1 MAVDLVTRLT
11 LKNQQ
16 FQNSLNQSKRQVKD
30 FKRSVSDIG
39 SIKNLQVTFGNLAKG
54 IDKGSLSVEDF
65 STSLVGLGTKA
76 GAVAAAVGAAAAVI
90 GVIVSKSVQ
99 ARREMESMEVSF
111 SVLTGSME
119 RAKSLIGQMKE
130 LGAASPLQ
138 TSDIAKAG
146 QTLMGFGVDVH
157 RVMPILRQLS
167 DISMGDSQRFQSLAL
182 AFAQMSAQ
190 GRLMGQDLNQM
201 VNAGF
206 NPLQIISEKT
216 GKSIG
221 QLKDEMSRGKISSQ
235 DIANAFA
242 AATQEGGKFY
252 GMTEKLGKS
261 LNGMFN
267 QQQDKLNQQWA
278 ELGERIAPA
287 VIGAMELISEAIE
300 VCFDLF
306 NKYVDVIQEF
316 NNSFKD
322 AIGVSYFEAI
332 GAVLKVVLKLLKG
345 VIAASALMMKSYIK
359 IGFFIVKVWVKGYTA
374 LYKVLGKVW
383 KAYAKLGAYISGALT
398 KYFGGLYR
406 AIKPVVDMLG
416 RMLGRA
422 YNSIDNALSP
432 NKKKVY
438 KTKSGRNLKEGE
450 VYSYQKTENGK
461 RYEYTKG
468 IKNGK
473 LVTID
478 KREISK
484 VNQLNNVLGDN
495 NKVLNKNKKS
505 IVDQKKIYNDTLE
518 DLKLQSNELEDIKT
532 NINLINKALNN
543 LPRTSVYRNNLEK
556 ILNQQLGKEQ
566 KIEIEYIYSEDWYE
580 KNISDLQ
587 DRLKK
592 INPDTNPEKYK
603 YTLNQIYILE
613 KELQNL
619 RQHLNKANIKD
630 LENKYKTA
638 QGYFYQNPTEN
649 NLINLGIARGEFIN
663 NKSFDLQNKKDYV
676 ENELNLLQTLYDKIL
691 DLQDEFN
698 SAEEEKSLEF
708 QNRLKNFFQN
718 DSALSSL
725 ITQKIK
731 SSKTSNKEKS
741 SLEKLLGPSSKTTKE
756 FTLRQFQ
763 TAIDFIDKLKETLI
777 KKLVN
782 YRREIEK
789 ITIRPYSRNSLNE
802 LNEQLYDIQNN
813 INNFGDALRFG
824 KNPFDIKFDLK
835 NLKAS
840 REQYQL
846 MYEVQRKMQLI
857 KLSTD
862 PQAGINFAQN
872 FGLSNET
879 YDQLMNLYTLMK
891 SNADIGVKMASAFGM
906 AGQAIGDLGN
916 AFQNSG
922 LSKAALVAAA
932 IGNILLGF
940 ATASAEAGK
949 KGMIYWIAATL
960 SGLAT
965 VASVI
970 GQLSSYST
978 GGIIEGN
985 STHGDQVLA
994 RVNAGE
1000 MILNP
1005 RQQSNLFDM
1014 LNNGVSGGS
1023 PSSVEFKIRGDVL
1036 YGVLHNFNKIHNKIR

>member
-16 FQNSLNQSKRQVKD
+16 FQNSLNQSKRQVRD
-30 FKRSVSDIG
+30 FKRSVSDTG

-65 STSLVGLGTKA
+65 STSLAGLGTKA
-76 GAVAAAVGAAAAVI
+76 GAVAAAVGAAAAVL
-90 GVIVSKSVQ
+90 GVIVGKSVQ
-99 ARREMESMEVSF
+99 ARREMESMEISF

-119 RAKSLIGQMKE
+119 KSKQLIGQMKA

-167 DISMGDSQRFQSLAL
+167 DISMGDSQRFQSLSL

-201 VNAGF
+201 INAGF

-221 QLKDEMSRGKISSQ
+221 QLKDEMSKGNISSQ

-278 ELGERIAPA
+278 ELGEKITPQ
-287 VIGAMELISEAIE
+287 VVSSMELVNEAIDD
-300 VCFDLF
+300 CFVVVNGLVDL
-306 NKYVDVIQEF
+306 VQEIDS
-316 NNSFKD
+316 SFKD
-322 AIGVSYFEAI
+322 MAGVSYFELL
-332 GAVLKVVLKLLKG
+332 GKSLKVVLKLLKG
-345 VIAASALMMKSYIK
+345 AFAVLGLVWRIIGK
-359 IGFFIVKVWVKGYTA
+359 IGVFVGGALVKYFGK
-374 LYKVLGKVW
+374 LYKV
-383 KAYAKLGAYISGALT
+383 
-398 KYFGGLYR
+398 
-406 AIKPVVDMLG
+406 IKPVVDLLGKMLG
-416 RMLGRA
+416 TA

-438 KTKSGRNLKEGE
+438 KTTSGRNLKEGE

-484 VNQLNNVLGDN
+484 VNQLNNVLDDN
-495 NKVLNKNKKS
+495 NKVLNRNKKS
-505 IVDQKKIYNDTLE
+505 IVDQKKIYNDTLQ

-566 KIEIEYIYSEDWYE
+566 KIEIEYMYSEDWYE

-603 YTLNQIYILE
+603 YTLNQIYTLE

-619 RQHLNKANIKD
+619 RQHINKANIKD
-630 LENKYKTA
+630 LEDKYIKA
-638 QGYFYQNPTEN
+638 KGYFYQNPTEN

-663 NKSFDLQNKKDYV
+663 NKSFDLQSKKEYV

-698 SAEEEKSLEF
+698 SAEEKKSLEF
-708 QNRLKNFFQN
+708 QNRLKNFFQY

-731 SSKTSNKEKS
+731 SAETSNKEKNA
-741 SLEKLLGPSSKTTKE
+741 LQKLLGLSFQTTKE
-756 FTLRQFQ
+756 DTSKQFQ
-763 TAIDFIDKLKETLI
+763 TAINFIDKLKETLI
-777 KKLVN
+777 KELVN
-782 YRREIEK
+782 YRKEIEK
-789 ITIRPYSRNSLNE
+789 VSIRPYSRNSLND
-802 LNEQLYDIQNN
+802 LNEQLQDTQDN

-824 KNPFDIKFDLK
+824 KNPFDIKFDLT
-835 NLKAS
+835 NLKAA

-846 MYEVQRKMQLI
+846 MYEIQRKMQLI

-940 ATASAEAGK
+940 ATASAQAGK

-1014 LNNGVSGGS
+1014 LNSGVSGGS

>member
-16 FQNSLNQSKRQVKD
+16 FQNSLNQSKRQVRD
-30 FKRSVSDIG
+30 FKRSVSDTG
-39 SIKNLQVTFGNLAKG
+39 SIKNLQVSFGNLAKG
-54 IDKGSLSVEDF
+54 IDKGSLSIDDF
-65 STSLVGLGTKA
+65 STSLAGLGTKA
-76 GAVAAAVGAAAAVI
+76 GAVAAAVGAAAAVL
-90 GVIVSKSVQ
+90 GVIVGKSVQ
-99 ARREMESMEVSF
+99 ARREMESMEISF

-119 RAKSLIGQMKE
+119 KSKQLIGQMKA

-167 DISMGDSQRFQSLAL
+167 DISMGDSQRFQSLSL

-221 QLKDEMSRGKISSQ
+221 QLKDEMSKGNISSQ

-278 ELGERIAPA
+278 ELGEKITPQ
-287 VIGAMELISEAIE
+287 VVSSMELVNEAIDD
-300 VCFDLF
+300 CFVVVNGLVDL
-306 NKYVDVIQEF
+306 VQEIDS
-316 NNSFKD
+316 SFKD
-322 AIGVSYFEAI
+322 MAGVSYFELL
-332 GAVLKVVLKLLKG
+332 GKSLKVVLKLLKG
-345 VIAASALMMKSYIK
+345 AFAVLGLVWRIIGK
-359 IGFFIVKVWVKGYTA
+359 IGVFVEGALVRYFGK
-374 LYKVLGKVW
+374 LYK
-383 KAYAKLGAYISGALT
+383 
-398 KYFGGLYR
+398 
-406 AIKPVVDMLG
+406 AIKPVVDLLGKMLG
-416 RMLGRA
+416 SA

-438 KTKSGRNLKEGE
+438 KTTSGRNLKEGE

-484 VNQLNNVLGDN
+484 ANQLNNVLSDN
-495 NKVLNKNKKS
+495 NKVLNRNKKS
-505 IVDQKKIYNDTLE
+505 IVDQKKIYNDTLQ

-566 KIEIEYIYSEDWYE
+566 KIEIDYMYSEDWYE

-603 YTLNQIYILE
+603 YTLNQIYTLE

-619 RQHLNKANIKD
+619 RQHINKANIKD
-630 LENKYKTA
+630 LEDKYIKA
-638 QGYFYQNPTEN
+638 KGYFYQNPTEN

-663 NKSFDLQNKKDYV
+663 NKSFDLQSKKEYV

-698 SAEEEKSLEF
+698 SAEQKKSLEF
-708 QNRLKNFFQN
+708 QNRLQNFFQY

-731 SSKTSNKEKS
+731 SAETSNKEKNA
-741 SLEKLLGPSSKTTKE
+741 LQKLLVTSFQTTKE
-756 FTLRQFQ
+756 DTSKQFQ
-763 TAIDFIDKLKETLI
+763 TAINFIDKLKETLI
-777 KKLVN
+777 KELVN
-782 YRREIEK
+782 YRKEIEK
-789 ITIRPYSRNSLNE
+789 VSIRPYSRNSLND
-802 LNEQLYDIQNN
+802 LNEQLQDTQNN

-824 KNPFDIKFDLK
+824 KNPFDIKFNLT
-835 NLKAS
+835 NLKAA

-846 MYEVQRKMQLI
+846 MYEIQRKMQLI

-940 ATASAEAGK
+940 ATASAQAGK

-1014 LNNGVSGGS
+1014 LNSGVSVDS

>member
-16 FQNSLNQSKRQVKD
+16 FQNSLNQSKRQVRD
-30 FKRSVSDIG
+30 FKRSVSDTG

-65 STSLVGLGTKA
+65 STSLAGLGTKA
-76 GAVAAAVGAAAAVI
+76 GAVAAAVGAAAAVL
-90 GVIVSKSVQ
+90 GVIVGKSVQ
-99 ARREMESMEVSF
+99 ARREMESMEISF

-119 RAKSLIGQMKE
+119 KSKQLIGQMKA

-167 DISMGDSQRFQSLAL
+167 DISMGDSQRFQSLSL

-201 VNAGF
+201 INAGF

-221 QLKDEMSRGKISSQ
+221 QLKDEMSKGNISSQ

-278 ELGERIAPA
+278 ELGEKITPQ
-287 VIGAMELISEAIE
+287 VVSSMELVNEAIDD
-300 VCFDLF
+300 CFVVVNGLVDL
-306 NKYVDVIQEF
+306 VQEIDS
-316 NNSFKD
+316 SFKD
-322 AIGVSYFEAI
+322 MAGVSYFELL
-332 GAVLKVVLKLLKG
+332 GKSLKVVLKLLKG
-345 VIAASALMMKSYIK
+345 AFAVLGLVWRIIGK
-359 IGFFIVKVWVKGYTA
+359 IGVFVGGALVKYFGK
-374 LYKVLGKVW
+374 LYKV
-383 KAYAKLGAYISGALT
+383 
-398 KYFGGLYR
+398 
-406 AIKPVVDMLG
+406 IKPVVDLLGKMLG
-416 RMLGRA
+416 TA

-438 KTKSGRNLKEGE
+438 KTTSGRNLKEGE

-484 VNQLNNVLGDN
+484 VNQLNNVLDDN
-495 NKVLNKNKKS
+495 NKVLNRNKKS
-505 IVDQKKIYNDTLE
+505 IVDQKKIYNDTLQ

-566 KIEIEYIYSEDWYE
+566 KIEIEYMYSEDWYE

-603 YTLNQIYILE
+603 YTLNQIYTLE

-619 RQHLNKANIKD
+619 RQHINKANIKD
-630 LENKYKTA
+630 LEDKYIKA
-638 QGYFYQNPTEN
+638 KGYFYQNPTEN

-663 NKSFDLQNKKDYV
+663 NKSFDLQSKKEYV

-698 SAEEEKSLEF
+698 SAEEKKSLEF
-708 QNRLKNFFQN
+708 QNRLKNFFQY

-731 SSKTSNKEKS
+731 SAETSNKEKNA
-741 SLEKLLGPSSKTTKE
+741 LQKLLGTSFKTTKE
-756 FTLRQFQ
+756 DTSKQFQ
-763 TAIDFIDKLKETLI
+763 TAINFIDKLKETLI
-777 KKLVN
+777 KELVN
-782 YRREIEK
+782 YRKEIEK
-789 ITIRPYSRNSLNE
+789 VSIRPYSRNSLND
-802 LNEQLYDIQNN
+802 LNEQLQDTQDN

-824 KNPFDIKFDLK
+824 KNPFDIKFDLT
-835 NLKAS
+835 NLKAA

-846 MYEVQRKMQLI
+846 MYEIQRKMQLI

-940 ATASAEAGK
+940 ATASAQAGK

-1014 LNNGVSGGS
+1014 LNSGVSGGS

>member
-16 FQNSLNQSKRQVKD
+16 FQNSLNQSKKQVKD
-30 FKRSVSDIG
+30 FKKSVSDTG
-39 SIKNLQVTFGNLAKG
+39 SIKNLQVSFGNLAKG

-76 GAVAAAVGAAAAVI
+76 GAVAAAAGAAAAVI

-99 ARREMESMEVSF
+99 ARREMESMEISF

-119 RAKSLIGQMKE
+119 KSKQLIGQMKE

-221 QLKDEMSRGKISSQ
+221 QLKDEMSKGNISSQ

-278 ELGERIAPA
+278 ELGEKITPQVASS
-287 VIGAMELISEAIE
+287 MELVNEAIDD
-300 VCFDLF
+300 CFVVVNGLVDL
-306 NKYVDVIQEF
+306 VQEIDS
-316 NNSFKD
+316 SFKD
-322 AIGVSYFEAI
+322 MAGVSYFELL
-332 GAVLKVVLKLLKG
+332 GKSLKVVLKLLKG
-345 VIAASALMMKSYIK
+345 AFAVLGLVWRIIGK
-359 IGFFIVKVWVKGYTA
+359 IGVFVGGALIRYFGK
-374 LYKVLGKVW
+374 LYKV
-383 KAYAKLGAYISGALT
+383 
-398 KYFGGLYR
+398 
-406 AIKPVVDMLG
+406 IKPVIDLLGKMLG
-416 RMLGRA
+416 SA

-438 KTKSGRNLKEGE
+438 KTTSGRNLKEGE

-484 VNQLNNVLGDN
+484 ANQLNNVLNDN
-495 NKVLNKNKKS
+495 NKVLNRNKKS
-505 IVDQKKIYNDTLE
+505 IVDQKKIYNDTLQ

-566 KIEIEYIYSEDWYE
+566 KIEIEYMFSEDWYE

-592 INPDTNPEKYK
+592 INPDTSPEKYK
-603 YTLNQIYILE
+603 YTLNQIYTLE
-613 KELQNL
+613 KKLQNL
-619 RQHLNKANIKD
+619 RQHLNKDNIKD
-630 LENKYKTA
+630 LENKYKEA
-638 QGYFYQNPTEN
+638 QKSYYQNTTEN

-663 NKSFDLQNKKDYV
+663 KKSFDLQIKKEYV

-698 SAEEEKSLEF
+698 SAEEKKSLEF
-708 QNRLKNFFQN
+708 QSRLTNFFYN
-718 DSALSSL
+718 DQALSAL

-731 SSKTSNKEKS
+731 SAETSKKEKDA
-741 SLEKLLGPSSKTTKE
+741 LQNLLTIPFQTTKE
-756 FTLRQFQ
+756 DALKQFQ
-763 TAIDFIDKLKETLI
+763 TAIYFLDKLKETLI
-777 KKLVN
+777 KKLVS
-782 YRREIEK
+782 YRGEIKEV
-789 ITIRPYSRNSLNE
+789 IIRPYSRNSLNE
-802 LNEQLYDIQNN
+802 LNEQLQETQDN

-835 NLKAS
+835 NLNAA

-940 ATASAEAGK
+940 ATASAQAGK

-985 STHGDQVLA
+985 STHGDQILA

-1014 LNNGVSGGS
+1014 LNSGVSGGS

-1036 YGVLHNFNKIHNKIR
+1036 YGVLHNFNKIHNKFR

>member
-30 FKRSVSDIG
+30 FKRSVSDTG

-65 STSLVGLGTKA
+65 STSLAGLGTKA
-76 GAVAAAVGAAAAVI
+76 GAVAAAVGAAAAVL
-90 GVIVSKSVQ
+90 GVIVGKSVQ
-99 ARREMESMEVSF
+99 ARREMESMEISF

-119 RAKSLIGQMKE
+119 KSKQLIGQMKA

-167 DISMGDSQRFQSLAL
+167 DISMGDSQRFQSLSL

-201 VNAGF
+201 INAGF

-221 QLKDEMSRGKISSQ
+221 RLKDEMSKGNISSQ

-278 ELGERIAPA
+278 ELGEKIIPQ
-287 VIGAMELISEAIE
+287 VVSSMELVNEAIDD
-300 VCFDLF
+300 CFVVVNGLVDL
-306 NKYVDVIQEF
+306 VQEIDS
-316 NNSFKD
+316 SFKD
-322 AIGVSYFEAI
+322 MAGVSYFELL
-332 GAVLKVVLKLLKG
+332 GKSLKVVLKLLKG
-345 VIAASALMMKSYIK
+345 AFAVLGLVWRIIGK
-359 IGFFIVKVWVKGYTA
+359 IGAFVGGALVRYFGK
-374 LYKVLGKVW
+374 LYKV
-383 KAYAKLGAYISGALT
+383 
-398 KYFGGLYR
+398 
-406 AIKPVVDMLG
+406 IKPVVDLLGKMLDT
-416 RMLGRA
+416 A
-422 YNSIDNALSP
+422 YNSVDNALSP

-438 KTKSGRNLKEGE
+438 KTTSGRNLKEGE

-484 VNQLNNVLGDN
+484 VNQLNNVLDDN
-495 NKVLNKNKKS
+495 YKVLNRNKKS
-505 IVDQKKIYNDTLE
+505 IVDQKKIYNDTLQ

-566 KIEIEYIYSEDWYE
+566 KIEIEYMYSEDWYE

-592 INPDTNPEKYK
+592 INPDTNPEDYN
-603 YTLNQIYILE
+603 YINNQIRQLTREYQKLLYSQNEGDINKLY
-613 KELQNL
+613 KELN
-619 RQHLNKANIKD
+619 NAGIK
-630 LENKYKTA
+630 
-638 QGYFYQNPTEN
+638 YFNNPTEYNLKELGEKRREYINKALPDLQDKKEYAESELNVWQNLYSNILKLYDEFYSFKGN
-649 NLINLGIARGEFIN
+649 NYAEFIN
-663 NKSFDLQNKKDYV
+663 KIREIFDNQFNLKKFIDENFKSPDLTDEQRQMFANIIG
-676 ENELNLLQTLYDKIL
+676 ENI
-691 DLQDEFN
+691 
-698 SAEEEKSLEF
+698 
-708 QNRLKNFFQN
+708 
-718 DSALSSL
+718 LSS
-725 ITQKIK
+725 
-731 SSKTSNKEKS
+731 KEY
-741 SLEKLLGPSSKTTKE
+741 
-756 FTLRQFQ
+756 TLKQFQ
-763 TAIDFIDKLKETLI
+763 TIFAFIDKNKKTLI
-777 KKLVN
+777 KKLAN
-782 YRREIEK
+782 LRERIDNLTE
-789 ITIRPYSRNSLNE
+789 RPYSKNSLNDFSA
-802 LNEQLYDIQNN
+802 QLESTQNN
-813 INNFGDALRFG
+813 INNFSDALRFG
-824 KNPFDIKFDLK
+824 KNPFDIKFNLK
-835 NLKAS
+835 NLKAT

-846 MYEVQRKMQLI
+846 MYEIQRKMQLI

-879 YDQLMNLYTLMK
+879 YEQLMNLYTLMK

-940 ATASAEAGK
+940 ATASAQAGK

-1014 LNNGVSGGS
+1014 LNSGVSGDS

>member
-30 FKRSVSDIG
+30 FKKSVSDTG

-54 IDKGSLSVEDF
+54 IDKGSLSIDDF
-65 STSLVGLGTKA
+65 STSLAGLGTKA
-76 GAVAAAVGAAAAVI
+76 GAVAAAVGAAAAVL
-90 GVIVSKSVQ
+90 GVIVGKSVQ
-99 ARREMESMEVSF
+99 ARREMESMEISF

-119 RAKSLIGQMKE
+119 KSKQLIGQMKA
-130 LGAASPLQ
+130 LGAVSPLQ

-146 QTLMGFGVDVH
+146 QTLMGFGIDVNK
-157 RVMPILRQLS
+157 VMPILKQLS
-167 DISMGDSQRFQSLAL
+167 DISMGDSQRFQSLSL

-221 QLKDEMSRGKISSQ
+221 QLKDEMSKGNISSQ

-278 ELGERIAPA
+278 ELGEKITPQ
-287 VIGAMELISEAIE
+287 VVSSMELVNEAIDD
-300 VCFDLF
+300 CFVVVNGLVDL
-306 NKYVDVIQEF
+306 VQEIDS
-316 NNSFKD
+316 SFKD
-322 AIGVSYFEAI
+322 MAGVSYFELL
-332 GAVLKVVLKLLKG
+332 GKSLKVVLNLLKG
-345 VIAASALMMKSYIK
+345 AFAVLGLVWRIIGK
-359 IGFFIVKVWVKGYTA
+359 IGAFVGGALVRYFGK
-374 LYKVLGKVW
+374 LYKV
-383 KAYAKLGAYISGALT
+383 
-398 KYFGGLYR
+398 
-406 AIKPVVDMLG
+406 IKPVVDLLGKMLG
-416 RMLGRA
+416 TA

-438 KTKSGRNLKEGE
+438 KTTSGRNLKEGE

-484 VNQLNNVLGDN
+484 ANQLNNVLDDN
-495 NKVLNKNKKS
+495 YKVLNRNKKS
-505 IVDQKKIYNDTLE
+505 IVDQKKIYNDTLQ

-566 KIEIEYIYSEDWYE
+566 KIEIEYMYSEDWYE

-603 YTLNQIYILE
+603 YTLNQIYTLE

-619 RQHLNKANIKD
+619 RQNIDKANIKD
-630 LENKYKTA
+630 LEDKYIQAK
-638 QGYFYQNPTEN
+638 GYFYQNPTEN
-649 NLINLGIARGEFIN
+649 NLINLGIARGQFIN
-663 NKSFDLQNKKDYV
+663 NKSFYLQSKKEYV

-698 SAEEEKSLEF
+698 SAEQKKSLEF
-708 QNRLKNFFQN
+708 QNRLKNFFQY

-731 SSKTSNKEKS
+731 SAETSNKEKNA
-741 SLEKLLGPSSKTTKE
+741 LQKLLGPSFKTTKE
-756 FTLRQFQ
+756 DTSKQFQ
-763 TAIDFIDKLKETLI
+763 TAINFIDKLKETLI
-777 KKLVN
+777 KELVN
-782 YRREIEK
+782 YRKEIEK
-789 ITIRPYSRNSLNE
+789 VSIRPYSMNSLND
-802 LNEQLYDIQNN
+802 LNEQLQDTQNN

-824 KNPFDIKFDLK
+824 KNPFDIKFDLT
-835 NLKAS
+835 NLKAA

-846 MYEVQRKMQLI
+846 MYEIQRKMQLI

-906 AGQAIGDLGN
+906 AGQAIGDLGS

-1014 LNNGVSGGS
+1014 LNSGVSGGS
-1023 PSSVEFKIRGDVL
+1023 PSFVEFKIRGDVL
-1036 YGVLHNFNKIHNKIR
+1036 YGVLNNFNKIHNKIR

>member
-30 FKRSVSDIG
+30 FKKSVSDTG

-65 STSLVGLGTKA
+65 STSLAGLGTKA
-76 GAVAAAVGAAAAVI
+76 GAVAAAVGAAAAVL

-99 ARREMESMEVSF
+99 ARREMESMEISF

-119 RAKSLIGQMKE
+119 RAKSLIGQMKA

-157 RVMPILRQLS
+157 RVMPILKQLS

-221 QLKDEMSRGKISSQ
+221 QLKDEMSKGNISSQ

-278 ELGERIAPA
+278 ELGEKITPQ
-287 VIGAMELISEAIE
+287 VVSSMELVNEAIDD
-300 VCFDLF
+300 CFVVVNGLVDL
-306 NKYVDVIQEF
+306 VQEIDS
-316 NNSFKD
+316 SFKD
-322 AIGVSYFEAI
+322 MAGVSYFELL
-332 GAVLKVVLKLLKG
+332 GKSLKVVLKLLKG
-345 VIAASALMMKSYIK
+345 AFTVLGLVWRIIGK
-359 IGFFIVKVWVKGYTA
+359 IGVFVGGALVRYFGK
-374 LYKVLGKVW
+374 LYKV
-383 KAYAKLGAYISGALT
+383 
-398 KYFGGLYR
+398 
-406 AIKPVVDMLG
+406 IKPVVDLLGKMLG
-416 RMLGRA
+416 SA

-438 KTKSGRNLKEGE
+438 KTTSGRNLKEGE

-495 NKVLNKNKKS
+495 NKVLNRNKKS

-566 KIEIEYIYSEDWYE
+566 KIEIEYMFSEDWYE

-592 INPDTNPEKYK
+592 INPDTNPEDYNYIK
-603 YTLNQIYILE
+603 NQIKQLIREYQKLLYSQNEGDINELY
-613 KELQNL
+613 KELN
-619 RQHLNKANIKD
+619 NAGV
-630 LENKYKTA
+630 KY
-638 QGYFYQNPTEN
+638 FRNPTEDNLKELGEKRREYINKALPDLQDKKEYAESELNVWQNLYSNILKLYEEFYSFEGN
-649 NLINLGIARGEFIN
+649 NYAEFIN
-663 NKSFDLQNKKDYV
+663 KIREIFNTQFNLKKFIE
-676 ENELNLLQTLYDKIL
+676 EN
-691 DLQDEFN
+691 F
-698 SAEEEKSLEF
+698 
-708 QNRLKNFFQN
+708 
-718 DSALSSL
+718 
-725 ITQKIK
+725 K
-731 SSKTSNKEKS
+731 SSDLTDEQKKLFS
-741 SLEKLLGPSSKTTKE
+741 KLLGENISSSKE
-756 FTLRQFQ
+756 YALQQFQ
-763 TAIDFIDKLKETLI
+763 AIFAFIDKNKKTLI

-782 YRREIEK
+782 LRERIDNL
-789 ITIRPYSRNSLNE
+789 TGRPYSKNSLNDFSA
-802 LNEQLYDIQNN
+802 QLENIQNN

-824 KNPFDIKFDLK
+824 KNPFDIKFNLT
-835 NLKAS
+835 NLKAA

-846 MYEVQRKMQLI
+846 MYEIQRKMQLI

-906 AGQAIGDLGN
+906 AGQAIGDLGS

-1014 LNNGVSGGS
+1014 LNNGVSGDS
-1023 PSSVEFKIRGDVL
+1023 PSFVEFKIRGDVL

>member
-16 FQNSLNQSKRQVKD
+16 FQNSLNQSKRQVRD
-30 FKRSVSDIG
+30 FKKSVSDTG

-65 STSLVGLGTKA
+65 STSLAGLGTKA
-76 GAVAAAVGAAAAVI
+76 GAVAAAVGAAAAVL
-90 GVIVSKSVQ
+90 GVIVGKSVQ
-99 ARREMESMEVSF
+99 ARREMESMEISF

-119 RAKSLIGQMKE
+119 KSKQLIGQMKA

-201 VNAGF
+201 INAGF

-221 QLKDEMSRGKISSQ
+221 QLKDEMSKGNISSQ

-278 ELGERIAPA
+278 ELGEKITPQ
-287 VIGAMELISEAIE
+287 VVSSMELVNEAIDD
-300 VCFDLF
+300 CFVVVNGLVDL
-306 NKYVDVIQEF
+306 VQEIDS
-316 NNSFKD
+316 SFKD
-322 AIGVSYFEAI
+322 MAGVSYFELL
-332 GAVLKVVLKLLKG
+332 GKSLKVVLNLLKG
-345 VIAASALMMKSYIK
+345 AFAVLGLVWRIIGK
-359 IGFFIVKVWVKGYTA
+359 IGAFVGGALVRYFGK
-374 LYKVLGKVW
+374 LYKV
-383 KAYAKLGAYISGALT
+383 
-398 KYFGGLYR
+398 
-406 AIKPVVDMLG
+406 IKPVVDLLGKMLG
-416 RMLGRA
+416 SA

-438 KTKSGRNLKEGE
+438 KTTSGRNLKEGE

-484 VNQLNNVLGDN
+484 VNQLNNVLDDN
-495 NKVLNKNKKS
+495 YKVLNRNKKS
-505 IVDQKKIYNDTLE
+505 IVDQKKIYNDTLQ

-566 KIEIEYIYSEDWYE
+566 KIEIDYMYSEDWYE

-603 YTLNQIYILE
+603 YTLNQIYTLE

-619 RQHLNKANIKD
+619 RQHINKANIKD
-630 LENKYKTA
+630 LEDKYIKA
-638 QGYFYQNPTEN
+638 KGYFYQNPTEN

-663 NKSFDLQNKKDYV
+663 NKSFDLQSKKEYV

-698 SAEEEKSLEF
+698 SAEEKKSLEF
-708 QNRLKNFFQN
+708 QNRLKNFFQY

-731 SSKTSNKEKS
+731 SAETSNKEKNA
-741 SLEKLLGPSSKTTKE
+741 LQKLLGPSFQTTKE
-756 FTLRQFQ
+756 DTSKQFQ
-763 TAIDFIDKLKETLI
+763 TAINFIDKLKETLI
-777 KKLVN
+777 KELVN
-782 YRREIEK
+782 YRKEIEK
-789 ITIRPYSRNSLNE
+789 VSIRPYSRNSLND
-802 LNEQLYDIQNN
+802 LNEQLQDTQNN

-824 KNPFDIKFDLK
+824 KNPFDIKFDLT
-835 NLKAS
+835 NLKAA

-879 YDQLMNLYTLMK
+879 YEQLMNLYTLMK

-940 ATASAEAGK
+940 ATASAQAGK

-1014 LNNGVSGGS
+1014 LNSGVSGGS

>member
-30 FKRSVSDIG
+30 FKKSVSDTG

-54 IDKGSLSVEDF
+54 IDKGNLSIEDF
-65 STSLVGLGTKA
+65 STSLAGLGTKA
-76 GAVAAAVGAAAAVI
+76 GAVAAAVGAAAAVL

-99 ARREMESMEVSF
+99 ARREMESMEISF

-119 RAKSLIGQMKE
+119 KSKQLIGQMKA

-146 QTLMGFGVDVH
+146 QTLIGFGVDVH

-167 DISMGDSQRFQSLAL
+167 DISMGDSQRFQSLSL

-221 QLKDEMSRGKISSQ
+221 QLKDEMSKGNISSQ
-235 DIANAFA
+235 DVANAFA
-242 AATQEGGKFY
+242 AATEEGGKFY

-278 ELGERIAPA
+278 ELGEKITPQ
-287 VIGAMELISEAIE
+287 VVSSMELVNEAIDD
-300 VCFDLF
+300 CFVVVNGLVDL
-306 NKYVDVIQEF
+306 VQEIDS
-316 NNSFKD
+316 SFKD
-322 AIGVSYFEAI
+322 MAGVSYFELL
-332 GAVLKVVLKLLKG
+332 GKSLKVVLKLLKG
-345 VIAASALMMKSYIK
+345 AFAVLGLVWRIIGK
-359 IGFFIVKVWVKGYTA
+359 IGAFVG
-374 LYKVLGKVW
+374 
-383 KAYAKLGAYISGALT
+383 GALVR
-398 KYFGGLYR
+398 YFGKLYSV
-406 AIKPVVDMLG
+406 IKPVVDLLG
-416 RMLGRA
+416 KILGSA

-438 KTKSGRNLKEGE
+438 KTTSGRNLKEGE

-484 VNQLNNVLGDN
+484 ANQLNNVLGDN
-495 NKVLNKNKKS
+495 NKVLNRNKKS
-505 IVDQKKIYNDTLE
+505 IVDQKKIYNDTLQ

-556 ILNQQLGKEQ
+556 ILNQQLGKKQ
-566 KIEIEYIYSEDWYE
+566 KIEIEYMYSEDWYE

-603 YTLNQIYILE
+603 YTLNQIYTLE

-619 RQHLNKANIKD
+619 RQHINKANIKD
-630 LENKYKTA
+630 LEDKYIKA
-638 QGYFYQNPTEN
+638 KGYFYQNPTEN
-649 NLINLGIARGEFIN
+649 NLINLGIARGKFVN
-663 NKSFDLQNKKDYV
+663 TKSFDLQSKKEYV

-708 QNRLKNFFQN
+708 LNRLKNFFQN

-725 ITQKIK
+725 IVQKMK
-731 SSKTSNKEKS
+731 STKIPNTEKS
-741 SLEKLLGPSSKTTKE
+741 DLQNLLGPSLKTTTEQTSK
-756 FTLRQFQ
+756 QFQ

-777 KKLVN
+777 KELVN
-782 YRREIEK
+782 YRRDIKK
-789 ITIRPYSRNSLNE
+789 IKIHPYSRNSLND
-802 LNEQLYDIQNN
+802 LDEQLQDTQNN

-835 NLKAS
+835 NLKAA

-846 MYEVQRKMQLI
+846 MYEIQRKMQLI

-862 PQAGINFAQN
+862 PQAGFAQN

-879 YDQLMNLYTLMK
+879 YEQLMNLYTLMK

-906 AGQAIGDLGN
+906 AGQAIGGLGN

>member
-16 FQNSLNQSKRQVKD
+16 FQNSLNQSKRQIKD
-30 FKRSVSDIG
+30 FKRSVSDTG

-65 STSLVGLGTKA
+65 SSSLVGLSTKT
-76 GAVAAAVGAAAAVI
+76 GAVAAAVGAAAAVL
-90 GVIVSKSVQ
+90 GVIVGKSVQ
-99 ARREMESMEVSF
+99 ARREMESMEISF

-119 RAKSLIGQMKE
+119 KSKQLIGQMKA

-146 QTLMGFGVDVH
+146 QTLMGFGVDVN
-157 RVMPILRQLS
+157 RVMPILKQLS
-167 DISMGDSQRFQSLAL
+167 DISMGDSQRFQSLSL

-201 VNAGF
+201 INAGF

-221 QLKDEMSRGKISSQ
+221 QLKDEMSKGNISSQ

-242 AATQEGGKFY
+242 AATEEGGKFY

-278 ELGERIAPA
+278 ELGEKITPQ
-287 VIGAMELISEAIE
+287 VVSSMELVNEAIDD
-300 VCFDLF
+300 CFVVVNGLVDL
-306 NKYVDVIQEF
+306 VQEIDS
-316 NNSFKD
+316 SFKD
-322 AIGVSYFEAI
+322 MSGVSYFELL
-332 GAVLKVVLKLLKG
+332 GKSLKVVLKLLKG
-345 VIAASALMMKSYIK
+345 AFAVLGLVWRIIGK
-359 IGFFIVKVWVKGYTA
+359 IGVFVGGALVRYFGK
-374 LYKVLGKVW
+374 LYKV
-383 KAYAKLGAYISGALT
+383 
-398 KYFGGLYR
+398 
-406 AIKPVVDMLG
+406 IKPVVDLLGKMLG
-416 RMLGRA
+416 SA

-438 KTKSGRNLKEGE
+438 KTTSGRNLKEGE
-450 VYSYQKTENGK
+450 VYSYQRTENGK

-484 VNQLNNVLGDN
+484 ANQLNKVLDDN
-495 NKVLNKNKKS
+495 NKVLNRNKKS
-505 IVDQKKIYNDTLE
+505 IVDQKKIYNDTLQ

-566 KIEIEYIYSEDWYE
+566 KIEIEYMFSEDWYE

-592 INPDTNPEKYK
+592 INPDINPEKYK
-603 YTLNQIYILE
+603 YTLNQIYTLE

-630 LENKYKTA
+630 LEGKYKKA
-638 QGYFYQNPTEN
+638 QGSFYQNPTEN

-741 SLEKLLGPSSKTTKE
+741 SLEKLLGPSSQTTKE
-756 FTLRQFQ
+756 FTSRQFQ
-763 TAIDFIDKLKETLI
+763 TAINFIDKLKETLI

-782 YRREIEK
+782 YRGEIEK
-789 ITIRPYSRNSLNE
+789 ITIRPYSRNSLND
-802 LNEQLYDIQNN
+802 LNEQLQDTQNN

-824 KNPFDIKFDLK
+824 KNPFEIKFDLK
-835 NLKAS
+835 NLKAA

-846 MYEVQRKMQLI
+846 MYEIQRKMQLI

-879 YDQLMNLYTLMK
+879 YEQLMNLYTLMK

-940 ATASAEAGK
+940 ATASASAGK

>member
-30 FKRSVSDIG
+30 FKKSVSDTG

-54 IDKGSLSVEDF
+54 IDKGSLSIDDF
-65 STSLVGLGTKA
+65 STSLAGLGTKA
-76 GAVAAAVGAAAAVI
+76 GAVAAAVGAAAAVL
-90 GVIVSKSVQ
+90 GVIVGKSVQ
-99 ARREMESMEVSF
+99 ARREMESMEISF

-119 RAKSLIGQMKE
+119 KSKQLIGQMKA
-130 LGAASPLQ
+130 LGAVSPLQ

-146 QTLMGFGVDVH
+146 QTLMGFGIDVNK
-157 RVMPILRQLS
+157 VMPILKQLS
-167 DISMGDSQRFQSLAL
+167 DISMGDSQRFQSLSL

-221 QLKDEMSRGKISSQ
+221 QLKDEMSKGNISSQ

-278 ELGERIAPA
+278 ELGEKITPQ
-287 VIGAMELISEAIE
+287 VVSSMELVNEAIDD
-300 VCFDLF
+300 CFVVVNGLVDL
-306 NKYVDVIQEF
+306 VQEIDS
-316 NNSFKD
+316 SFKD
-322 AIGVSYFEAI
+322 MAGVSYFELL
-332 GAVLKVVLKLLKG
+332 GKSLKVVLNLLKG
-345 VIAASALMMKSYIK
+345 AFAVLGLVWRIIGK
-359 IGFFIVKVWVKGYTA
+359 IGAFVGGALVRYFGK
-374 LYKVLGKVW
+374 LYKV
-383 KAYAKLGAYISGALT
+383 
-398 KYFGGLYR
+398 
-406 AIKPVVDMLG
+406 IKPVVDLLGKMLG
-416 RMLGRA
+416 SA

-438 KTKSGRNLKEGE
+438 KTTSGRNLKEGE

-484 VNQLNNVLGDN
+484 ANQLNNVLDDN
-495 NKVLNKNKKS
+495 YKVLNRNKKS
-505 IVDQKKIYNDTLE
+505 IVDQKKIYNDTLQ

-566 KIEIEYIYSEDWYE
+566 KIEIEYMYSEDWYE

-603 YTLNQIYILE
+603 YTLNQIYTLE

-619 RQHLNKANIKD
+619 RQNIDKANIKD
-630 LENKYKTA
+630 LEDKYIQAK
-638 QGYFYQNPTEN
+638 GYFYQNPTEN
-649 NLINLGIARGEFIN
+649 NLINLGIARGQFIN
-663 NKSFDLQNKKDYV
+663 NKSFYLQSKKEYV

-698 SAEEEKSLEF
+698 SAEQKKSLEF
-708 QNRLKNFFQN
+708 QNRLKNFFQY

-731 SSKTSNKEKS
+731 SAETSNKEKNA
-741 SLEKLLGPSSKTTKE
+741 LQKLLGPSFKTTKE
-756 FTLRQFQ
+756 DTSKQFQ
-763 TAIDFIDKLKETLI
+763 TAINFIDKLKETLI
-777 KKLVN
+777 KELVN
-782 YRREIEK
+782 YRKEIEK
-789 ITIRPYSRNSLNE
+789 VSIRPYSMNSLND
-802 LNEQLYDIQNN
+802 LNEQLQDTQNN

-824 KNPFDIKFDLK
+824 KNPFDIKFDLT
-835 NLKAS
+835 NLKAA

-846 MYEVQRKMQLI
+846 MYEIQRKMQLI

-906 AGQAIGDLGN
+906 AGQAIGDLGS

-1014 LNNGVSGGS
+1014 LNSGVSGGS
-1023 PSSVEFKIRGDVL
+1023 PSFVEFKIRGDVL
-1036 YGVLHNFNKIHNKIR
+1036 YGVLNNFNKIHNKIR

>member
-16 FQNSLNQSKRQVKD
+16 FQNSLNQSKKQVRD
-30 FKRSVSDIG
+30 FKRSVSDTG
-39 SIKNLQVTFGNLAKG
+39 SIKNLQVSFNNLAKG
-54 IDKGSLSVEDF
+54 IDKGSISVSDF
-65 STSLVGLGTKA
+65 SGSLVGLSTKA
-76 GAVAAAVGAAAAVI
+76 GAVAAAVGAVTAVI
-90 GVIVSKSVQ
+90 GVVVSKAVQ
-99 ARREMESMEVSF
+99 ARREMESMEISF
-111 SVLTGSME
+111 SVLTGSM
-119 RAKSLIGQMKE
+119 AKSKQLVGQMKA
-130 LGAASPLQ
+130 LGAISPLQ
-138 TSDIAKAG
+138 TKDIAKAG
-146 QTLMGFGVDVH
+146 QTLMGFGVDVSK
-157 RVMPILRQLS
+157 VMPILKQLS
-167 DISMGDSQRFQSLAL
+167 DISMGDSQRFQSLSL
-182 AFAQMSAQ
+182 AFAQMSASE
-190 GRLMGQDLNQM
+190 RLMGQDLNQM
-201 VNAGF
+201 INAGF

-221 QLKDEMSRGKISSQ
+221 QLKDEMSKGKISSSDVAQ
-235 DIANAFA
+235 AFA
-242 AATQEGGKFY
+242 EATQEGGKFY

-278 ELGERIAPA
+278 ELGEKITPQ
-287 VIGAMELISEAIE
+287 VVSSMELVNEAIDD
-300 VCFDLF
+300 CFVVVNGLVDL
-306 NKYVDVIQEF
+306 VQEIDS
-316 NNSFKD
+316 SFKD
-322 AIGVSYFEAI
+322 MAGVSYFDLL
-332 GAVLKVVLKLLKG
+332 GKSLKVVLKLLKG
-345 VIAASALMMKSYIK
+345 VFAVLGLVWRIIGK
-359 IGFFIVKVWVKGYTA
+359 IGVFVG
-374 LYKVLGKVW
+374 
-383 KAYAKLGAYISGALT
+383 GALVR
-398 KYFGGLYR
+398 YFGKLYNV
-406 AIKPVVDMLG
+406 IKPVVDLIGKMLG
-416 RMLGRA
+416 SA
-422 YNSIDNALSP
+422 YNSIDNAISS
-432 NKKKVY
+432 NKNNKVY
-438 KTKSGRNLKEGE
+438 KTSSGRNLKEGE
-450 VYSYQKTENGK
+450 TYSYQRTENGK

-484 VNQLNNVLGDN
+484 ANQLNSVLNDN

-505 IVDQKKIYNDTLE
+505 IVDQKKIYNDTLR

-566 KIEIEYIYSEDWYE
+566 KIEIDYMYSEGWYE

-592 INPDTNPEKYK
+592 INPDTNPENYNYIK
-603 YTLNQIYILE
+603 NQIKQLLREYQKILYSQNE
-613 KELQNL
+613 GDINELY
-619 RQHLNKANIKD
+619 KD
-630 LENKYKTA
+630 LNSAGVKY
-638 QGYFYQNPTEN
+638 FNNPTEE
-649 NLINLGIARGEFIN
+649 NLKQLGEKRREYINKALP
-663 NKSFDLQNKKDYV
+663 DLQDKKDYA
-676 ENELNLLQTLYDKIL
+676 ESELNIWQNLYSNILKLYDEFYSFEGNNYADFINRIRGIL
-691 DLQDEFN
+691 NTQFN
-698 SAEEEKSLEF
+698 LKKFIEE
-708 QNRLKNFFQN
+708 NF
-718 DSALSSL
+718 
-725 ITQKIK
+725 K
-731 SSKTSNKEKS
+731 SSDLTDEQRRLFSNLIGENIS
-741 SLEKLLGPSSKTTKE
+741 SSKE
-756 FTLRQFQ
+756 YALQQFQ
-763 TAIDFIDKLKETLI
+763 TVFAFIDKNKKTLI
-777 KKLVN
+777 KKLVDL
-782 YRREIEK
+782 RERIDNL
-789 ITIRPYSRNSLNE
+789 IGRPYSKNSLNDFST
-802 LNEQLYDIQNN
+802 QLEAVQNN
-813 INNFGDALRFG
+813 INNFGDGLRFG
-824 KNPFDIKFDLK
+824 KNPFDIKFNLT
-835 NLKAS
+835 NLKAA
-840 REQYQL
+840 RKQYQL
-846 MYEVQRKMQLI
+846 MYEIQRKMQLV

-940 ATASAEAGK
+940 ATASASAGK

-1005 RQQSNLFDM
+1005 RQQSNLFNM
-1014 LNNGVSGGS
+1014 LDNGISGGK
-1023 PSSVEFKIRGDVL
+1023 SSTVEFKIKGDVL
-1036 YGVLHNFNKIHNKIR
+1036 YGVLNNFNKINNKIR

>member
-30 FKRSVSDIG
+30 FKRSVSDTG

-65 STSLVGLGTKA
+65 STSLAGLGTKA
-76 GAVAAAVGAAAAVI
+76 GAVAAAVGAAAAVL
-90 GVIVSKSVQ
+90 GVIVGKSVQ
-99 ARREMESMEVSF
+99 ARREMESMEISF
-111 SVLTGSME
+111 SVLTGSMG
-119 RAKSLIGQMKE
+119 KSKQLIGQMKA

-167 DISMGDSQRFQSLAL
+167 DISMGDSQRFQSLSL

-201 VNAGF
+201 INAGF

-221 QLKDEMSRGKISSQ
+221 QLKDEMSKGNISSQ

-278 ELGERIAPA
+278 ELGEKITPQ
-287 VIGAMELISEAIE
+287 VVSSMELVNEAIDD
-300 VCFDLF
+300 CFVVVNGLVDLVQ
-306 NKYVDVIQEF
+306 KIDS
-316 NNSFKD
+316 SFKD
-322 AIGVSYFEAI
+322 MAGVSYFELL
-332 GAVLKVVLKLLKG
+332 GKSLKVVLKLLKG
-345 VIAASALMMKSYIK
+345 AFAVLGLVWRIIGK
-359 IGFFIVKVWVKGYTA
+359 IGVFVGGALVRYFGK
-374 LYKVLGKVW
+374 LYKV
-383 KAYAKLGAYISGALT
+383 
-398 KYFGGLYR
+398 
-406 AIKPVVDMLG
+406 IKPVVDLLGKMLG
-416 RMLGRA
+416 SA

-438 KTKSGRNLKEGE
+438 KTTSGRNLKEGE

-484 VNQLNNVLGDN
+484 VNQLNNVLSNN
-495 NKVLNKNKKS
+495 NKVLNRNKKS
-505 IVDQKKIYNDTLE
+505 IVDQKKIYNDTLQ

-566 KIEIEYIYSEDWYE
+566 KIEIEYMYSEDWYE

-592 INPDTNPEKYK
+592 INPDTNPEDYNYIK
-603 YTLNQIYILE
+603 NQIKQLIREYQKLLYSQNEGDINELY
-613 KELQNL
+613 KELN
-619 RQHLNKANIKD
+619 NAGV
-630 LENKYKTA
+630 KY
-638 QGYFYQNPTEN
+638 FRNPTEDNLKELGEKRREYINKALPDLQDKKEYAESELNVWQNLYSNILKLYDDFYSFEGN
-649 NLINLGIARGEFIN
+649 NYAEFIN
-663 NKSFDLQNKKDYV
+663 KIREIFNTQFNLKKFIE
-676 ENELNLLQTLYDKIL
+676 EN
-691 DLQDEFN
+691 F
-698 SAEEEKSLEF
+698 
-708 QNRLKNFFQN
+708 
-718 DSALSSL
+718 
-725 ITQKIK
+725 K
-731 SSKTSNKEKS
+731 SSDLTDEQRKMFSNIIGENIS
-741 SLEKLLGPSSKTTKE
+741 SSKE
-756 FTLRQFQ
+756 YALQQFQ
-763 TAIDFIDKLKETLI
+763 TIFAFIDKNKKTLI

-782 YRREIEK
+782 LRERIDNL
-789 ITIRPYSRNSLNE
+789 TGHPYSKNSLNDFSA
-802 LNEQLYDIQNN
+802 QLENIQNN

-824 KNPFDIKFDLK
+824 KNPFDIKFNLT
-835 NLKAS
+835 NLKAA

-846 MYEVQRKMQLI
+846 IYEVQRKMQLI

-1014 LNNGVSGGS
+1014 LNSGVSGGS

>member
-16 FQNSLNQSKRQVKD
+16 FQNSLNQSKRQVRD
-30 FKRSVSDIG
+30 FKRSVSDTG

-65 STSLVGLGTKA
+65 STSLAGLGTKA
-76 GAVAAAVGAAAAVI
+76 GAVAAAVGAAAAVL
-90 GVIVSKSVQ
+90 GVIVGKSVQ
-99 ARREMESMEVSF
+99 ARREMESMEISF

-119 RAKSLIGQMKE
+119 KSKQLIGQMKA

-167 DISMGDSQRFQSLAL
+167 DISMGDSQRFQSLSL

-201 VNAGF
+201 INAGF

-221 QLKDEMSRGKISSQ
+221 QLKDEMSKGNISSQ

-278 ELGERIAPA
+278 ELGEKITPQ
-287 VIGAMELISEAIE
+287 VVSSMELVNEAIDD
-300 VCFDLF
+300 CFVVVNGLVDL
-306 NKYVDVIQEF
+306 VQEIDS
-316 NNSFKD
+316 SFKD
-322 AIGVSYFEAI
+322 MAGVSYFELL
-332 GAVLKVVLKLLKG
+332 GKSLKVVLKLLKG
-345 VIAASALMMKSYIK
+345 AFAVLGLVWRIIGK
-359 IGFFIVKVWVKGYTA
+359 IGVFVGGALVKYFGK
-374 LYKVLGKVW
+374 LYKV
-383 KAYAKLGAYISGALT
+383 
-398 KYFGGLYR
+398 
-406 AIKPVVDMLG
+406 IKPVVDLLGKMLG
-416 RMLGRA
+416 TA

-438 KTKSGRNLKEGE
+438 KTTSGRNLKEGE

-484 VNQLNNVLGDN
+484 VNQLNNVLDDN
-495 NKVLNKNKKS
+495 YKVLNRNKKS
-505 IVDQKKIYNDTLE
+505 IVDQKKIYNNTLQ

-566 KIEIEYIYSEDWYE
+566 KIEIEYMYSEDWYE

-603 YTLNQIYILE
+603 YTLNQIYTLE

-619 RQHLNKANIKD
+619 RQHINKANIKD
-630 LENKYKTA
+630 LEDKYIKA
-638 QGYFYQNPTEN
+638 KGYFYQNPTEN

-663 NKSFDLQNKKDYV
+663 NKSFDLQSKKEYV

-698 SAEEEKSLEF
+698 SAEEKKSLEF
-708 QNRLKNFFQN
+708 QNRLKNFFQY

-731 SSKTSNKEKS
+731 SAETSNKEKNA
-741 SLEKLLGPSSKTTKE
+741 LQKLLGLSLQTTKE
-756 FTLRQFQ
+756 DTSKQFQ
-763 TAIDFIDKLKETLI
+763 TAINFIDKLKETLI
-777 KKLVN
+777 KELVN
-782 YRREIEK
+782 YRKEIEK
-789 ITIRPYSRNSLNE
+789 VSIRPYSRNSLND
-802 LNEQLYDIQNN
+802 LNEQLQDTQDN

-824 KNPFDIKFDLK
+824 KNPFDIKFDLT
-835 NLKAS
+835 NLKAA

-846 MYEVQRKMQLI
+846 MYEIQRKMQLI

-940 ATASAEAGK
+940 ATASAQAGK

-1014 LNNGVSGGS
+1014 LNSGVSGGS

-1036 YGVLHNFNKIHNKIR
+1036 YGVLHNFNKIHNKTR

>member
-30 FKRSVSDIG
+30 FKKSVSDTG
-39 SIKNLQVTFGNLAKG
+39 SIKNLQVSFGNLAKG

-76 GAVAAAVGAAAAVI
+76 GGVAAAVGAAAAVI

-99 ARREMESMEVSF
+99 ARREMESMEISF

-146 QTLMGFGVDVH
+146 QTLMGFGVDIN
-157 RVMPILRQLS
+157 RVMPILKQLS
-167 DISMGDSQRFQSLAL
+167 DISMGNSERFQSLAL

-201 VNAGF
+201 INAGF

-278 ELGERIAPA
+278 ELGEKITPQ
-287 VIGAMELISEAIE
+287 VVSSMELVNEAIDD
-300 VCFDLF
+300 CFVVVNGLVDL
-306 NKYVDVIQEF
+306 VQEIDS
-316 NNSFKD
+316 SFKD
-322 AIGVSYFEAI
+322 MAGVSYFELL
-332 GAVLKVVLKLLKG
+332 GKSLKVVLKLLKG
-345 VIAASALMMKSYIK
+345 AFAVLGLVWRIIGK
-359 IGFFIVKVWVKGYTA
+359 IGAFVGGALVRYFGK
-374 LYKVLGKVW
+374 LYKV
-383 KAYAKLGAYISGALT
+383 
-398 KYFGGLYR
+398 
-406 AIKPVVDMLG
+406 IKPVVDLLGKMLG
-416 RMLGRA
+416 SA

-438 KTKSGRNLKEGE
+438 KTTSGRNLKEGE

-484 VNQLNNVLGDN
+484 VNQLNNVLNDN
-495 NKVLNKNKKS
+495 NKVLNRNKKS
-505 IVDQKKIYNDTLE
+505 IVDQKKIYNDTLQ

-543 LPRTSVYRNNLEK
+543 LPRTSVYRNNLEN

-566 KIEIEYIYSEDWYE
+566 KIEIEYMFSEDWYE

-592 INPDTNPEKYK
+592 INPDTNPEDYNYIK
-603 YTLNQIYILE
+603 NQIKQLIREYQKLLYSQNEGDINELY
-613 KELQNL
+613 KELN
-619 RQHLNKANIKD
+619 NAGV
-630 LENKYKTA
+630 KY
-638 QGYFYQNPTEN
+638 FRNPTEDNLKELGEKRREYINKALPDLQDKKEYAESELNVWQNLYSNILKLYDEFYSFEGN
-649 NLINLGIARGEFIN
+649 NYAEFIN
-663 NKSFDLQNKKDYV
+663 KIREIFNTQFNLKKFIE
-676 ENELNLLQTLYDKIL
+676 EN
-691 DLQDEFN
+691 F
-698 SAEEEKSLEF
+698 
-708 QNRLKNFFQN
+708 
-718 DSALSSL
+718 
-725 ITQKIK
+725 K
-731 SSKTSNKEKS
+731 SSDLTDEQRKLFS
-741 SLEKLLGPSSKTTKE
+741 KLLGENISSSKE
-756 FTLRQFQ
+756 YALQQFQ
-763 TAIDFIDKLKETLI
+763 AIFAFIDKNKKTLI

-782 YRREIEK
+782 LRERIDNL
-789 ITIRPYSRNSLNE
+789 TGRPYSKNSLNDFSA
-802 LNEQLYDIQNN
+802 QLENIQNN
-813 INNFGDALRFG
+813 TNNFGDALRFG
-824 KNPFDIKFDLK
+824 KNPFDIKFNLT
-835 NLKAS
+835 NLKAA
-840 REQYQL
+840 REQYEL

-940 ATASAEAGK
+940 ATASAQAGK

-985 STHGDQVLA
+985 STHGDQILA

-1014 LNNGVSGGS
+1014 LNSGVSNSG

>member
-30 FKRSVSDIG
+30 FKRSVSDTG

-65 STSLVGLGTKA
+65 STSLAGLGTKA

-99 ARREMESMEVSF
+99 ARREMESMEISF

-119 RAKSLIGQMKE
+119 KSKQLIGQMKA
-130 LGAASPLQ
+130 LGAVSPLQ

-201 VNAGF
+201 INAGF

-221 QLKDEMSRGKISSQ
+221 QLKDEMSKGNISSQ

-278 ELGERIAPA
+278 ELGEKITPQ
-287 VIGAMELISEAIE
+287 VVSSMELVNEAIDD
-300 VCFDLF
+300 CFVVVNGLVDL
-306 NKYVDVIQEF
+306 VQEIDS
-316 NNSFKD
+316 SFKD
-322 AIGVSYFEAI
+322 MAGVSYFELL
-332 GAVLKVVLKLLKG
+332 GKSLKVVLELLKG
-345 VIAASALMMKSYIK
+345 AFAVLGLVWRIIGK
-359 IGFFIVKVWVKGYTA
+359 IGAFVGGALVRYFGK
-374 LYKVLGKVW
+374 LYKV
-383 KAYAKLGAYISGALT
+383 
-398 KYFGGLYR
+398 
-406 AIKPVVDMLG
+406 IKPVVDLLGKMLG
-416 RMLGRA
+416 SA

-484 VNQLNNVLGDN
+484 VNQLNNVLNDN
-495 NKVLNKNKKS
+495 NKVLNRNKKS

-566 KIEIEYIYSEDWYE
+566 KIEIEYMFSEDWYE

-592 INPDTNPEKYK
+592 INPDTNPEDYNYIK
-603 YTLNQIYILE
+603 NQIKQLIREYQKLLYSQNEGDINELY
-613 KELQNL
+613 KELN
-619 RQHLNKANIKD
+619 NAGV
-630 LENKYKTA
+630 KY
-638 QGYFYQNPTEN
+638 FRNPTEDNLKELGEKRREYINKALPDLQDKKEYAESELNVWQNLYSNILKLYDEFYSFEGN
-649 NLINLGIARGEFIN
+649 NYAEFIN
-663 NKSFDLQNKKDYV
+663 KIREIFNTQFNLKKFIE
-676 ENELNLLQTLYDKIL
+676 EN
-691 DLQDEFN
+691 F
-698 SAEEEKSLEF
+698 
-708 QNRLKNFFQN
+708 
-718 DSALSSL
+718 
-725 ITQKIK
+725 K
-731 SSKTSNKEKS
+731 SSDLTDEQKKLFS
-741 SLEKLLGPSSKTTKE
+741 KLLGENISSSKE
-756 FTLRQFQ
+756 YALQQFQ
-763 TAIDFIDKLKETLI
+763 TIFAFIDKNKKTLI

-782 YRREIEK
+782 LRERIDNL
-789 ITIRPYSRNSLNE
+789 TGRPYSKNSLNDFSA
-802 LNEQLYDIQNN
+802 QLETTQNN

-824 KNPFDIKFDLK
+824 KNTFDIKFNLT
-835 NLKAS
+835 NLKAA

-906 AGQAIGDLGN
+906 AGQAIGDLGS

-1014 LNNGVSGGS
+1014 LNSGVSGGS

>member
-30 FKRSVSDIG
+30 FKRSVSDTG

-65 STSLVGLGTKA
+65 SASLVGLGTKA
-76 GAVAAAVGAAAAVI
+76 GAVAAAVGAAAAVL

-99 ARREMESMEVSF
+99 ARREMESMEISF

-119 RAKSLIGQMKE
+119 KSKQLIGEMKA
-130 LGAASPLQ
+130 LGAVSPLQ

-146 QTLMGFGVDVH
+146 QTLMGFGIDVNK
-157 RVMPILRQLS
+157 VMPILKQLS
-167 DISMGDSQRFQSLAL
+167 DISMGDSQRFQSLSL

-201 VNAGF
+201 INAGF

-221 QLKDEMSRGKISSQ
+221 QLKDEMSKGNISSQ

-278 ELGERIAPA
+278 ELGEKITPQ
-287 VIGAMELISEAIE
+287 VVSSMELVNEAIDD
-300 VCFDLF
+300 CFVVVNGLVDL
-306 NKYVDVIQEF
+306 VQEIDS
-316 NNSFKD
+316 SFKD
-322 AIGVSYFEAI
+322 MAGVSYFELL
-332 GAVLKVVLKLLKG
+332 GKSLKVVLKLLKG
-345 VIAASALMMKSYIK
+345 AFAVLGLVWRIIGK
-359 IGFFIVKVWVKGYTA
+359 IGVFVGGALVRYFGK
-374 LYKVLGKVW
+374 LYKV
-383 KAYAKLGAYISGALT
+383 
-398 KYFGGLYR
+398 
-406 AIKPVVDMLG
+406 IKPVIDLLGKMLG
-416 RMLGRA
+416 SA

-438 KTKSGRNLKEGE
+438 KTTSGRNLKEGE

-495 NKVLNKNKKS
+495 NKVLNRNKKS

-556 ILNQQLGKEQ
+556 ILNQQLDKEQ
-566 KIEIEYIYSEDWYE
+566 KIEIEYMYSEDWYE

-592 INPDTNPEKYK
+592 INPDTSPEDYNYIK
-603 YTLNQIYILE
+603 NQIKQLIREYQKLLYSQNEGDINELY
-613 KELQNL
+613 KELN
-619 RQHLNKANIKD
+619 NAGV
-630 LENKYKTA
+630 KY
-638 QGYFYQNPTEN
+638 FRNPTEDNLKELGEKRREYINKALPDLQDKKEYAESELNVWQNLYSNILKLYDEFYSFEGN
-649 NLINLGIARGEFIN
+649 NYAEFIN
-663 NKSFDLQNKKDYV
+663 KIREIFNTQFNLKKFIE
-676 ENELNLLQTLYDKIL
+676 EN
-691 DLQDEFN
+691 F
-698 SAEEEKSLEF
+698 
-708 QNRLKNFFQN
+708 
-718 DSALSSL
+718 
-725 ITQKIK
+725 K
-731 SSKTSNKEKS
+731 SSDLTDEQRKLFS
-741 SLEKLLGPSSKTTKE
+741 KLLGENISSSKE
-756 FTLRQFQ
+756 YALQQFQ
-763 TAIDFIDKLKETLI
+763 AIFAFIDKNKKTLI

-782 YRREIEK
+782 LRERIDNL
-789 ITIRPYSRNSLNE
+789 TGHPYSKNSLNDFSA
-802 LNEQLYDIQNN
+802 QLENIQNN

-824 KNPFDIKFDLK
+824 KNPFDIKFNLT
-835 NLKAS
+835 NLKAA

-857 KLSTD
+857 KFSTD

-879 YDQLMNLYTLMK
+879 YEQLMNLYTLMK

-1014 LNNGVSGGS
+1014 LNSGVSGGS

>member
-16 FQNSLNQSKRQVKD
+16 FQNSLNQSKKQVKD
-30 FKRSVSDIG
+30 FKKSVSDTG

-54 IDKGSLSVEDF
+54 IDKGSLSVADF
-65 STSLVGLGTKA
+65 STSLAGLGTKA
-76 GAVAAAVGAAAAVI
+76 GGVAAAVGAAAAVI

-99 ARREMESMEVSF
+99 ARREMESMEISF

-119 RAKSLIGQMKE
+119 KSKQLIGQMKE
-130 LGAASPLQ
+130 LGASSPLQ

-221 QLKDEMSRGKISSQ
+221 QLKDEMSKGNISSQ

-242 AATQEGGKFY
+242 AATEEGGKFY

-278 ELGERIAPA
+278 ELGEKITPQVASS
-287 VIGAMELISEAIE
+287 MELVNEAIDD
-300 VCFDLF
+300 CFVVVNGLVDL
-306 NKYVDVIQEF
+306 VQEIDS
-316 NNSFKD
+316 SFKD
-322 AIGVSYFEAI
+322 MAGVSYFELL
-332 GAVLKVVLKLLKG
+332 GKSLKVVLKLLKG
-345 VIAASALMMKSYIK
+345 AFAVLGLVWRIIGK
-359 IGFFIVKVWVKGYTA
+359 IGVFVGGALIRYFGK
-374 LYKVLGKVW
+374 LYKV
-383 KAYAKLGAYISGALT
+383 
-398 KYFGGLYR
+398 
-406 AIKPVVDMLG
+406 IKPVIDLLGKMLG
-416 RMLGRA
+416 SA

-438 KTKSGRNLKEGE
+438 KTTSGRNLKEGE

-484 VNQLNNVLGDN
+484 ANQLNNVLNDN
-495 NKVLNKNKKS
+495 NKVLNRNKKS

-566 KIEIEYIYSEDWYE
+566 KIEIEYMFSEDWYE

-592 INPDTNPEKYK
+592 INPDTSPEKYK
-603 YTLNQIYILE
+603 YTLNQIYTLE

-619 RQHLNKANIKD
+619 RQNLDKADIKY
-630 LENKYKTA
+630 LEDKYKKA
-638 QGYFYQNPTEN
+638 QDSYYQNATEN
-649 NLINLGIARGEFIN
+649 NLINLGIARGDFIN
-663 NKSFDLQNKKDYV
+663 KKSFDLQSKKEYV

-691 DLQDEFN
+691 DLQYEFN
-698 SAEEEKSLEF
+698 SAEEGKSLEF
-708 QNRLKNFFQN
+708 QNRLVNFFYN
-718 DSALSSL
+718 DGALSSL
-725 ITQKIK
+725 ITYKVK
-731 SSKTSNKEKS
+731 SAKTSKKEKVA
-741 SLEKLLGPSSKTTKE
+741 LQKLIEIPFQTTKE
-756 FTLRQFQ
+756 DALKLFQ
-763 TAIDFIDKLKETLI
+763 TAINFIDKLKETLI

-782 YRREIEK
+782 YRGQIKEVI
-789 ITIRPYSRNSLNE
+789 IRPYSRNSLNE
-802 LNEQLYDIQNN
+802 LNEQLQETQDN

-835 NLKAS
+835 NLNAA

-940 ATASAEAGK
+940 ATASAQAGK

-985 STHGDQVLA
+985 STHGDQILA

-1014 LNNGVSGGS
+1014 LNSGVSGGS

-1036 YGVLHNFNKIHNKIR
+1036 YGVLHNFNKIHNKFR

>member
-30 FKRSVSDIG
+30 FKRSVSDTG
-39 SIKNLQVTFGNLAKG
+39 GIKNLQVTFGNLAKG

-76 GAVAAAVGAAAAVI
+76 GGVAAAVGAAAAVI

-99 ARREMESMEVSF
+99 ARREMESMEISF

-119 RAKSLIGQMKE
+119 RAKSLIGQMKA

-278 ELGERIAPA
+278 ELGEKITPQ
-287 VIGAMELISEAIE
+287 VVSSMELVNEAIDD
-300 VCFDLF
+300 CFVVVNGLVDL
-306 NKYVDVIQEF
+306 VQEIDS
-316 NNSFKD
+316 SFKD
-322 AIGVSYFEAI
+322 MAGVSYFELL
-332 GAVLKVVLKLLKG
+332 GKSLKVVLKLLKG
-345 VIAASALMMKSYIK
+345 AFAVLGLVWRIIGK
-359 IGFFIVKVWVKGYTA
+359 IGAFVGGALVRYFEK
-374 LYKVLGKVW
+374 LYKV
-383 KAYAKLGAYISGALT
+383 
-398 KYFGGLYR
+398 
-406 AIKPVVDMLG
+406 IKPVVDLLGKMLG
-416 RMLGRA
+416 SA
-422 YNSIDNALSP
+422 YNSIDNAMSP

-438 KTKSGRNLKEGE
+438 KTTSGRNLKEGE

-495 NKVLNKNKKS
+495 NKVLNRNKKS
-505 IVDQKKIYNDTLE
+505 IVDQKKIYNDTLQ

-566 KIEIEYIYSEDWYE
+566 KIEIEYMYSEDWYE

-603 YTLNQIYILE
+603 YTLNQIYTLE

-619 RQHLNKANIKD
+619 RQNLNKDDIKE
-630 LENKYKTA
+630 LEEKYKKA
-638 QGYFYQNPTEN
+638 QDSYYQNPTEN

-663 NKSFDLQNKKDYV
+663 KKSFDLQSKKEYV

-698 SAEEEKSLEF
+698 SAEDGKSLKF
-708 QNRLKNFFQN
+708 QNRLGDFFQN
-718 DSALSSL
+718 NRALSSL

-731 SSKTSNKEKS
+731 SAETSNKEKNA
-741 SLEKLLGPSSKTTKE
+741 LQKLLEYSSKTTKE
-756 FTLRQFQ
+756 VALKQFQ
-763 TAIDFIDKLKETLI
+763 TAINFLDKLKETLI
-777 KKLVN
+777 KKLVD
-782 YRREIEK
+782 YRGQIKEVI
-789 ITIRPYSRNSLNE
+789 IRPYSRNSLNE
-802 LNEQLYDIQNN
+802 LNEQLQDTQDN

-824 KNPFDIKFDLK
+824 KNPFDIKFNLT
-835 NLKAS
+835 NLKAA
-840 REQYQL
+840 REQYEL

-906 AGQAIGDLGN
+906 AGQAIGDLGS

-940 ATASAEAGK
+940 ATASAQAGK

-985 STHGDQVLA
+985 STHGDQILA

-1014 LNNGVSGGS
+1014 LNNGVSNSS

>member
-16 FQNSLNQSKRQVKD
+16 CQNSLNQSKRQVKD
-30 FKRSVSDIG
+30 FKRSVSDTG

-65 STSLVGLGTKA
+65 STSLAGLGTKA
-76 GAVAAAVGAAAAVI
+76 GAVAAAVGAAAAVL
-90 GVIVSKSVQ
+90 GVIVGKSVQ
-99 ARREMESMEVSF
+99 ARREMESMEISF

-119 RAKSLIGQMKE
+119 KSKQLIGQMKA

-201 VNAGF
+201 INAGF

-221 QLKDEMSRGKISSQ
+221 QLKDEMSKGNISSQ

-278 ELGERIAPA
+278 ELGEKITPQ
-287 VIGAMELISEAIE
+287 VVSSMELVNEAIDD
-300 VCFDLF
+300 CFVVVNGLVDL
-306 NKYVDVIQEF
+306 VQEIDS
-316 NNSFKD
+316 SFKD
-322 AIGVSYFEAI
+322 MAGVSYFELL
-332 GAVLKVVLKLLKG
+332 GKSLKVVLKLLKG
-345 VIAASALMMKSYIK
+345 AFAVLGLVWRIIGK
-359 IGFFIVKVWVKGYTA
+359 IGAFVGGALVRYFGK
-374 LYKVLGKVW
+374 LYKV
-383 KAYAKLGAYISGALT
+383 
-398 KYFGGLYR
+398 
-406 AIKPVVDMLG
+406 IKPVVDLLGKMLG
-416 RMLGRA
+416 TA

-438 KTKSGRNLKEGE
+438 KTTSGRNLKEGE

-484 VNQLNNVLGDN
+484 VNQLNNVLSDN
-495 NKVLNKNKKS
+495 NKVLNRNKKS
-505 IVDQKKIYNDTLE
+505 IVDQKKIYNDTLQ

-566 KIEIEYIYSEDWYE
+566 KIEIEYMYSEDWYE

-592 INPDTNPEKYK
+592 INPDTNPEDYNYIK
-603 YTLNQIYILE
+603 NQIKQLIREYHKLLYSQNEGDINELY
-613 KELQNL
+613 KELN
-619 RQHLNKANIKD
+619 NAGV
-630 LENKYKTA
+630 KY
-638 QGYFYQNPTEN
+638 FRNPTEDNLKELGEKRREYINKALPDLQDKKEYAESELNVWQNLYSNILKLYDDFYSFEGN
-649 NLINLGIARGEFIN
+649 NYAEFIN
-663 NKSFDLQNKKDYV
+663 KIREIFNTQFNLKKFIE
-676 ENELNLLQTLYDKIL
+676 EN
-691 DLQDEFN
+691 F
-698 SAEEEKSLEF
+698 
-708 QNRLKNFFQN
+708 
-718 DSALSSL
+718 
-725 ITQKIK
+725 K
-731 SSKTSNKEKS
+731 SSDLTDEQKKLFS
-741 SLEKLLGPSSKTTKE
+741 KLLGENISSSKE
-756 FTLRQFQ
+756 YALQQFQ
-763 TAIDFIDKLKETLI
+763 TIFAFIDKNKKTLI

-782 YRREIEK
+782 LRERIDNL
-789 ITIRPYSRNSLNE
+789 TGRPYSKNSLNDFSA
-802 LNEQLYDIQNN
+802 QLENIQNN
-813 INNFGDALRFG
+813 INNFGDGLRFG
-824 KNPFDIKFDLK
+824 KNPFDIKFNLT
-835 NLKAS
+835 NLKAA

-940 ATASAEAGK
+940 ATASAQAGK

-1014 LNNGVSGGS
+1014 LNSGVSGGS

>member
-30 FKRSVSDIG
+30 FKRSVSDTG
-39 SIKNLQVTFGNLAKG
+39 SIKNLQVSFGNLAKG

-65 STSLVGLGTKA
+65 STSLAGLGTKA
-76 GAVAAAVGAAAAVI
+76 GAVAAAVGAAAAVL
-90 GVIVSKSVQ
+90 GVIVGKSVQ
-99 ARREMESMEVSF
+99 ARREMESMEISF

-119 RAKSLIGQMKE
+119 KSKQLIGEMKA
-130 LGAASPLQ
+130 LGAVSPLQ

-146 QTLMGFGVDVH
+146 QTLMGFGIDINK
-157 RVMPILRQLS
+157 VMPILKQLS
-167 DISMGDSQRFQSLAL
+167 DISMGDSQRFQSLSL

-221 QLKDEMSRGKISSQ
+221 QLKDEMSKGNISSQ

-278 ELGERIAPA
+278 ELGEKITPQ
-287 VIGAMELISEAIE
+287 VVSSMELVNEAIDD
-300 VCFDLF
+300 CFVVVNGLVDL
-306 NKYVDVIQEF
+306 VQEIDS
-316 NNSFKD
+316 SFKD
-322 AIGVSYFEAI
+322 MAGVSYFELL
-332 GAVLKVVLKLLKG
+332 GKSLKVVLKLLKG
-345 VIAASALMMKSYIK
+345 AFAVLGLAWRIIGK
-359 IGFFIVKVWVKGYTA
+359 IGAFVG
-374 LYKVLGKVW
+374 
-383 KAYAKLGAYISGALT
+383 GALVR
-398 KYFGGLYR
+398 YFGKLYSV
-406 AIKPVVDMLG
+406 IKPVVDLLGKMLG
-416 RMLGRA
+416 TA

-438 KTKSGRNLKEGE
+438 KTTSGRNLKEGE

-495 NKVLNKNKKS
+495 NKVLNRNKKS
-505 IVDQKKIYNDTLE
+505 IVDQKKIYNDTLQ

-556 ILNQQLGKEQ
+556 ILNQQLDKEQ
-566 KIEIEYIYSEDWYE
+566 KIEIDYMYSEDWYE

-592 INPDTNPEKYK
+592 INPDTNPEDYNYIK
-603 YTLNQIYILE
+603 NQIKQLIREYQKLLYSQNEGDINELY
-613 KELQNL
+613 KELN
-619 RQHLNKANIKD
+619 NAGV
-630 LENKYKTA
+630 KY
-638 QGYFYQNPTEN
+638 FRNPTEENLKELGEKRREYINKALPDLQDKKEYAESELNVWQNLYSNILKLYDDFYSFEGN
-649 NLINLGIARGEFIN
+649 NYAEFIN
-663 NKSFDLQNKKDYV
+663 KIREISNTQFNLKKFIE
-676 ENELNLLQTLYDKIL
+676 EN
-691 DLQDEFN
+691 F
-698 SAEEEKSLEF
+698 
-708 QNRLKNFFQN
+708 
-718 DSALSSL
+718 
-725 ITQKIK
+725 K
-731 SSKTSNKEKS
+731 SSDLTDEQKKLFS
-741 SLEKLLGPSSKTTKE
+741 KLLGENISSSKE
-756 FTLRQFQ
+756 YALQQFQ
-763 TAIDFIDKLKETLI
+763 TIFAFIDKNKKTLI

-782 YRREIEK
+782 LRERIDNL
-789 ITIRPYSRNSLNE
+789 TGHPYSKNSLNDFSA
-802 LNEQLYDIQNN
+802 QLENIQNN

-824 KNPFDIKFDLK
+824 KNPFDIKFNLT
-835 NLKAS
+835 NLKAA

-906 AGQAIGDLGN
+906 AGQAIGDLGS

-1014 LNNGVSGGS
+1014 LNSGVSGGS
-1023 PSSVEFKIRGDVL
+1023 QSSVEFKIRGDVL

>member
-16 FQNSLNQSKRQVKD
+16 CQNSLNQSKRQVKD
-30 FKRSVSDIG
+30 FKKSVSDTG

-65 STSLVGLGTKA
+65 STSLAGLGTKA
-76 GAVAAAVGAAAAVI
+76 GAVAAAVGAAAAVL
-90 GVIVSKSVQ
+90 GVIVGKSVQ
-99 ARREMESMEVSF
+99 ARREMESMEISF

-119 RAKSLIGQMKE
+119 KSKQLIGQMKA

-146 QTLMGFGVDVH
+146 QTLLGFGVDVH

-201 VNAGF
+201 INAGF

-221 QLKDEMSRGKISSQ
+221 QLKDEMSKGNISSQ

-278 ELGERIAPA
+278 ELGEKITPQ
-287 VIGAMELISEAIE
+287 VVSSMELVNEAIDD
-300 VCFDLF
+300 CFVVVNGLVDL
-306 NKYVDVIQEF
+306 VHEIDS
-316 NNSFKD
+316 SFKD
-322 AIGVSYFEAI
+322 MAGVSYFELL
-332 GAVLKVVLKLLKG
+332 GKSLKVVLKLLKG
-345 VIAASALMMKSYIK
+345 AFAVLGLVWRIIGK
-359 IGFFIVKVWVKGYTA
+359 IGVFVGGALVRYFGK
-374 LYKVLGKVW
+374 LYKV
-383 KAYAKLGAYISGALT
+383 
-398 KYFGGLYR
+398 
-406 AIKPVVDMLG
+406 IKPVVDLLGKMLG
-416 RMLGRA
+416 TA

-438 KTKSGRNLKEGE
+438 KTTSGRNLKEGE

-495 NKVLNKNKKS
+495 NKVLNRNKKS
-505 IVDQKKIYNDTLE
+505 IVDQKKIYNDTLQ

-566 KIEIEYIYSEDWYE
+566 KIEIEYMYSEDWYE

-592 INPDTNPEKYK
+592 INPDTNPEDYNYIK
-603 YTLNQIYILE
+603 NQIKQLIREYHKLLYSQNEGDINELY
-613 KELQNL
+613 KELN
-619 RQHLNKANIKD
+619 NAGV
-630 LENKYKTA
+630 KY
-638 QGYFYQNPTEN
+638 FRNPTED
-649 NLINLGIARGEFIN
+649 NLKELGEKRREYINKALP
-663 NKSFDLQNKKDYV
+663 
-676 ENELNLLQTLYDKIL
+676 
-691 DLQDEFN
+691 DLQDKKEYAESELNVWQNLYSNILKLYDEFYSFEGN
-698 SAEEEKSLEF
+698 NYADFINKIREIFNTQFNLKKFIEE
-708 QNRLKNFFQN
+708 NF
-718 DSALSSL
+718 
-725 ITQKIK
+725 K
-731 SSKTSNKEKS
+731 SSDLTDEQKKLFS
-741 SLEKLLGPSSKTTKE
+741 KLLGENISSSKE
-756 FTLRQFQ
+756 YALQQFQ
-763 TAIDFIDKLKETLI
+763 TIFAFIDKNKKTLI

-782 YRREIEK
+782 LRERIDNL
-789 ITIRPYSRNSLNE
+789 TGRPYSKNSLNDFSA
-802 LNEQLYDIQNN
+802 QLENIQNN
-813 INNFGDALRFG
+813 INNFGDGLRFG
-824 KNPFDIKFDLK
+824 KNPFDIKFNLT
-835 NLKAS
+835 NLKAA

-940 ATASAEAGK
+940 ATASAQAGK

-1014 LNNGVSGGS
+1014 LNSGVSGGS

>member
-30 FKRSVSDIG
+30 FKKSVSDTG

-54 IDKGSLSVEDF
+54 IDKGSLSIEDF
-65 STSLVGLGTKA
+65 STSLAGLGTKA
-76 GAVAAAVGAAAAVI
+76 GAVAAAVGAAAAVL

-99 ARREMESMEVSF
+99 ARREMESMEISF

-119 RAKSLIGQMKE
+119 KSKQLIGQMKA

-201 VNAGF
+201 INAGF

-221 QLKDEMSRGKISSQ
+221 QLKDEMSKGNISSQ

-278 ELGERIAPA
+278 ELGEKITPQ
-287 VIGAMELISEAIE
+287 VVSSMELVNEAIDD
-300 VCFDLF
+300 CFVVVNGLVDL
-306 NKYVDVIQEF
+306 VQEIDS
-316 NNSFKD
+316 SFKD
-322 AIGVSYFEAI
+322 MAGVSYFELL
-332 GAVLKVVLKLLKG
+332 GKSLKVVLKLLKG
-345 VIAASALMMKSYIK
+345 AFAVLGLVWRIIGK
-359 IGFFIVKVWVKGYTA
+359 IGAFVGGALVRYFGK
-374 LYKVLGKVW
+374 LYKV
-383 KAYAKLGAYISGALT
+383 
-398 KYFGGLYR
+398 
-406 AIKPVVDMLG
+406 IKPVVDLLGKMLG
-416 RMLGRA
+416 SS

-438 KTKSGRNLKEGE
+438 KTTSGRNLKEGE

-484 VNQLNNVLGDN
+484 VNQLNNVLDDN
-495 NKVLNKNKKS
+495 YKVLNRNKKS
-505 IVDQKKIYNDTLE
+505 IVDQKKIYNDTLQ

-566 KIEIEYIYSEDWYE
+566 KIEIEYMYSEDWYE

-603 YTLNQIYILE
+603 YTLNQIYTLE

-630 LENKYKTA
+630 LEKKYKTV

-663 NKSFDLQNKKDYV
+663 NKSFDLQNKKEYV

-698 SAEEEKSLEF
+698 SAEEGKNLEF

-731 SSKTSNKEKS
+731 SAETSNKEKNA
-741 SLEKLLGPSSKTTKE
+741 LAKLLYHSIKTTKE
-756 FTLRQFQ
+756 DALKQFK
-763 TAIDFIDKLKETLI
+763 TAINFIDKLKEILI
-777 KKLVN
+777 KKLVS
-782 YRREIEK
+782 YRGEIEK
-789 ITIRPYSRNSLNE
+789 VIIRPYSRNSLND
-802 LNEQLYDIQNN
+802 LNEQLQDTQNN

-824 KNPFDIKFDLK
+824 KNPFDIKFNLT
-835 NLKAS
+835 NLKAA

-906 AGQAIGDLGN
+906 AGQAIGGLGS

-940 ATASAEAGK
+940 ATASAQAGK

-1014 LNNGVSGGS
+1014 LNSGVSNS
-1023 PSSVEFKIRGDVL
+1023 IPSSVEFKIRGDVL
-1036 YGVLHNFNKIHNKIR
+1036 YGVLQNFNKIHNKIR

>member
-16 FQNSLNQSKRQVKD
+16 FQNSLNQSKKQVKD
-30 FKRSVSDIG
+30 FKRSVSDTG
-39 SIKNLQVTFGNLAKG
+39 SIKNLQVSFGNLAKG
-54 IDKGSLSVEDF
+54 IDKGSLSIEDF
-65 STSLVGLGTKA
+65 SSSLGGLGTKA
-76 GAVAAAVGAAAAVI
+76 GAVAAAVGAAAAVL

-99 ARREMESMEVSF
+99 ARREMESMEISF

-119 RAKSLIGQMKE
+119 KSKQLIGQMKA

-146 QTLMGFGVDVH
+146 QTLMGFGVDIH

-201 VNAGF
+201 INAGF

-221 QLKDEMSRGKISSQ
+221 QLKDEMSKGNISSQ

-242 AATQEGGKFY
+242 AATEEGGKFY

-278 ELGERIAPA
+278 ELGEKITPQ
-287 VIGAMELISEAIE
+287 VVSSMELVNEAIDD
-300 VCFDLF
+300 CFVVVNGLVDL
-306 NKYVDVIQEF
+306 VQEIDS
-316 NNSFKD
+316 SFKD
-322 AIGVSYFEAI
+322 MAGVSYFELL
-332 GAVLKVVLKLLKG
+332 GKSLKVVLKLLKG
-345 VIAASALMMKSYIK
+345 TFAVLGLVWRIIGK
-359 IGFFIVKVWVKGYTA
+359 IGAFVGGALVRYFGK
-374 LYKVLGKVW
+374 LYKV
-383 KAYAKLGAYISGALT
+383 
-398 KYFGGLYR
+398 
-406 AIKPVVDMLG
+406 IKPVVDLLGKMLG
-416 RMLGRA
+416 SA

-438 KTKSGRNLKEGE
+438 KTTSGRNLKEGE

-484 VNQLNNVLGDN
+484 VNQLNNVLDDN
-495 NKVLNKNKKS
+495 NKVLNRNKKS
-505 IVDQKKIYNDTLE
+505 IVDQKKIYNDTLQ

-566 KIEIEYIYSEDWYE
+566 KIEIEYMYSEDWYE

-592 INPDTNPEKYK
+592 INPDTSPEKYK
-603 YTLNQIYILE
+603 YTLNQLYTLE

-619 RQHLNKANIKD
+619 RQHLNKTNIKD
-630 LENKYKTA
+630 LEKKYKTA
-638 QGYFYQNPTEN
+638 QDCFYQNPTEN
-649 NLINLGIARGEFIN
+649 NLINLGIARGKFIN
-663 NKSFDLQNKKDYV
+663 NKSFDLQNKKEYV

-698 SAEEEKSLEF
+698 SAEEGKSLKF
-708 QNRLKNFFQN
+708 QDRLINFFQN
-718 DSALSSL
+718 DSALRSL

-731 SSKTSNKEKS
+731 SAETSNKEKNA
-741 SLEKLLGPSSKTTKE
+741 LEKLLESPIKTTKE
-756 FTLRQFQ
+756 DTLKQFQ

-777 KKLVN
+777 KKLVD

-789 ITIRPYSRNSLNE
+789 VIIRPYSRNSLNE
-802 LNEQLYDIQNN
+802 LNEQLQDTQNN

-835 NLKAS
+835 NLKAA

-906 AGQAIGDLGN
+906 AGQAIGDLGS

-1005 RQQSNLFDM
+1005 RQQSNLFDI
-1014 LNNGVSGGS
+1014 LNSGISGGN

>member
-30 FKRSVSDIG
+30 FKRSVSDTG

-54 IDKGSLSVEDF
+54 IGKGSLSVENF
-65 STSLVGLGTKA
+65 STSLAGLGAEA
-76 GAVAAAVGAAAAVI
+76 GALAAAVGATIAAIGAAAAAL
-90 GVIVSKSVQ
+90 GAIVSKSIQ
-99 ARREMESMEVSF
+99 ARREMESMEISF

-119 RAKSLIGQMKE
+119 RSKSLIGQMKE

-146 QTLMGFGVDVH
+146 QTLIGFGVDVN

-167 DISMGDSQRFQSLAL
+167 DISMGDSQRFQSLSL

-201 VNAGF
+201 INAGF

-216 GKSIG
+216 GKSMG
-221 QLKDEMSRGKISSQ
+221 QLKDEMSRGKILSQ

-242 AATQEGGKFY
+242 AATQEGGRFY

-261 LNGMFN
+261 LNGIFN
-267 QQQDKLNQQWA
+267 QQQDKLNQQFA
-278 ELGERIAPA
+278 ELGEKITPQI
-287 VIGAMELISEAIE
+287 VSAMELINEAIDD
-300 VCFDLF
+300 CFVVVKGLVDL
-306 NKYVDVIQEF
+306 VQEIDS
-316 NNSFKD
+316 SFKD
-322 AIGVSYFEAI
+322 MAGVSYFESLIKA
-332 GAVLKVVLKLLKG
+332 LKVVLKLLKAEF
-345 VIAASALMMKSYIK
+345 AALGLVWRIIGKIGTFVGGALMRY
-359 IGFFIVKVWVKGYTA
+359 FVK
-374 LYKVLGKVW
+374 LYKV
-383 KAYAKLGAYISGALT
+383 
-398 KYFGGLYR
+398 
-406 AIKPVVDMLG
+406 IKPVVDLFGKMLVS
-416 RMLGRA
+416 A

-438 KTKSGRNLKEGE
+438 KTTSGRNLKEGE

-478 KREISK
+478 KREISN
-484 VNQLNNVLGDN
+484 VNQLNNVLGNN
-495 NKVLNKNKKS
+495 NKILNKNKKS
-505 IVDQKKIYNDTLE
+505 IVDQKKIYNDTLQ
-518 DLKLQSNELEDIKT
+518 DLKLQSNELEDIKK

-566 KIEIEYIYSEDWYE
+566 KIEIEYMYSEDWYE

-592 INPDTNPEKYK
+592 INPDINPEDYNYIK
-603 YTLNQIYILE
+603 NQIKQLIREYQKLLYSQNEGDINELY
-613 KELQNL
+613 KELN
-619 RQHLNKANIKD
+619 NAGV
-630 LENKYKTA
+630 KY
-638 QGYFYQNPTEN
+638 FRNPTED
-649 NLINLGIARGEFIN
+649 NLKELGEKRREYINKALP
-663 NKSFDLQNKKDYV
+663 DLQNKKEYA
-676 ENELNLLQTLYDKIL
+676 ESELNVWQNLYSNILKLYDEFYSFEGNNYAEFINKIR
-691 DLQDEFN
+691 EIFN
-698 SAEEEKSLEF
+698 TQFNLKKFIEE
-708 QNRLKNFFQN
+708 NF
-718 DSALSSL
+718 
-725 ITQKIK
+725 K
-731 SSKTSNKEKS
+731 SSDLTDEQRRMFSNLIGENIS
-741 SLEKLLGPSSKTTKE
+741 SSKE
-756 FTLRQFQ
+756 YTLQQFQ
-763 TAIDFIDKLKETLI
+763 TIFAFIDKNKKTLI

-782 YRREIEK
+782 LRERIDNL
-789 ITIRPYSRNSLNE
+789 TGRPYSKNSLNDFSA
-802 LNEQLYDIQNN
+802 QLDNIQNN

-824 KNPFDIKFDLK
+824 KNPFDIKINLT
-835 NLKAS
+835 NLKAA

-940 ATASAEAGK
+940 ATASAQAGK

-1014 LNNGVSGGS
+1014 LNNGISGGS

>member
-16 FQNSLNQSKRQVKD
+16 FQNSLNQSKKQVKD
-30 FKRSVSDIG
+30 FKRSVSDTG

-54 IDKGSLSVEDF
+54 IDKGSLSVADF

-99 ARREMESMEVSF
+99 ARREMESMEISF

-146 QTLMGFGVDVH
+146 QTLMGFGVDIN
-157 RVMPILRQLS
+157 RVMPILKQLS
-167 DISMGDSQRFQSLAL
+167 DISMGNSERFQSLAL

-201 VNAGF
+201 INAGF

-242 AATQEGGKFY
+242 AATEEGGKFY

-300 VCFDLF
+300 FCFDLF
-306 NKYVDVIQEF
+306 NKYVDVVQQF

-345 VIAASALMMKSYIK
+345 VIAASALMLKTYIK

-422 YNSIDNALSP
+422 YNSIDNALFP
-432 NKKKVY
+432 KKKVY
-438 KTKSGRNLKEGE
+438 KTTSGRNLKEGE

-484 VNQLNNVLGDN
+484 ANQLNNVLGDN
-495 NKVLNKNKKS
+495 NKVLNRNKKS

-603 YTLNQIYILE
+603 YTLNQIYTLE

-619 RQHLNKANIKD
+619 RQHLNKDNIKD
-630 LENKYKTA
+630 LEDKYKKA
-638 QGYFYQNPTEN
+638 QKNYYQNSTEN

-663 NKSFDLQNKKDYV
+663 KKSFDLQSKKEYV

-698 SAEEEKSLEF
+698 SAEEKKSLEF
-708 QNRLKNFFQN
+708 QSRLTNFFYN

-725 ITQKIK
+725 ITKKVK
-731 SSKTSNKEKS
+731 SAETSKKEKDA
-741 SLEKLLGPSSKTTKE
+741 LQKLLEIPYQTTKE
-756 FTLRQFQ
+756 DALKQFQ
-763 TAIDFIDKLKETLI
+763 TAINFLDKLKETLI
-777 KKLVN
+777 KKLVD
-782 YRREIEK
+782 YRGEIK
-789 ITIRPYSRNSLNE
+789 KVIIRPYSRNSLNE
-802 LNEQLYDIQNN
+802 LNEQLQDAQDN

-835 NLKAS
+835 NLNAA
-840 REQYQL
+840 REQYQI

-906 AGQAIGDLGN
+906 AGQAIGGLGN

-940 ATASAEAGK
+940 ATASAQAGK

-1005 RQQSNLFDM
+1005 RQQSNLFDI
-1014 LNNGVSGGS
+1014 LNSGISNNS

>member
-16 FQNSLNQSKRQVKD
+16 FQNSLNQSKRQVRD
-30 FKRSVSDIG
+30 FKRSVSDTG

-65 STSLVGLGTKA
+65 STSLAGLGTKA
-76 GAVAAAVGAAAAVI
+76 GAVAAAVGAAAAVL
-90 GVIVSKSVQ
+90 GVIVGKSVQ
-99 ARREMESMEVSF
+99 ARREMESMEISF

-119 RAKSLIGQMKE
+119 KSKQLIGQMKA

-167 DISMGDSQRFQSLAL
+167 DISMGDSQRFQSLSL

-201 VNAGF
+201 INAGF

-221 QLKDEMSRGKISSQ
+221 QLKDEMSKGNISSQ

-278 ELGERIAPA
+278 ELGEKITPQ
-287 VIGAMELISEAIE
+287 VVSSMELVNEAIDD
-300 VCFDLF
+300 CFVVVNGLVDL
-306 NKYVDVIQEF
+306 VQEIDS
-316 NNSFKD
+316 SFKD
-322 AIGVSYFEAI
+322 MAGVSYFELL
-332 GAVLKVVLKLLKG
+332 GKSLKVVLKLLKG
-345 VIAASALMMKSYIK
+345 AFAVLGLVWRIIGK
-359 IGFFIVKVWVKGYTA
+359 IGVFVGGALVKYFGK
-374 LYKVLGKVW
+374 LYKV
-383 KAYAKLGAYISGALT
+383 
-398 KYFGGLYR
+398 
-406 AIKPVVDMLG
+406 IKPVVDLLGKMLG
-416 RMLGRA
+416 TA

-438 KTKSGRNLKEGE
+438 KTTSGRNLKEGE

-484 VNQLNNVLGDN
+484 VNQLNNVLDDN
-495 NKVLNKNKKS
+495 NKVLNRNKKS
-505 IVDQKKIYNDTLE
+505 IVDQKKIYNDTLQ

-566 KIEIEYIYSEDWYE
+566 KIEIEYMYSEDWYE

-603 YTLNQIYILE
+603 YTLNQIYTLE

-619 RQHLNKANIKD
+619 RQHINKANIKD
-630 LENKYKTA
+630 LEDKYIKA
-638 QGYFYQNPTEN
+638 KGYFYQNPTEN

-663 NKSFDLQNKKDYV
+663 NKSFDLQSKKEYV

-698 SAEEEKSLEF
+698 SAEEKKSLEF
-708 QNRLKNFFQN
+708 QNRLKNFFQY

-731 SSKTSNKEKS
+731 SAETSNKEKNA
-741 SLEKLLGPSSKTTKE
+741 LQKLLGTSFKTTKE
-756 FTLRQFQ
+756 DTSKQFQ
-763 TAIDFIDKLKETLI
+763 TAINFIDKLKETLI
-777 KKLVN
+777 KELVN
-782 YRREIEK
+782 YRKEIEK
-789 ITIRPYSRNSLNE
+789 VSIRPYSRNSLND
-802 LNEQLYDIQNN
+802 LNEQLQDTQDN
-813 INNFGDALRFG
+813 INNFGDALRFE
-824 KNPFDIKFDLK
+824 KNPFDIKFDLT
-835 NLKAS
+835 NLKAA

-846 MYEVQRKMQLI
+846 MYEIQRKMQLI

-940 ATASAEAGK
+940 ATASAQAGK

-1014 LNNGVSGGS
+1014 LNSGVSGGS

>member
-16 FQNSLNQSKRQVKD
+16 FQNSLNQSKRQVRD
-30 FKRSVSDIG
+30 FKRSVSDTG
-39 SIKNLQVTFGNLAKG
+39 SIKNLQVSFGNLAKG

-65 STSLVGLGTKA
+65 STSLAGLGTKA
-76 GAVAAAVGAAAAVI
+76 GAVAAAVGAAAAVL
-90 GVIVSKSVQ
+90 GVIVGKSVQ
-99 ARREMESMEVSF
+99 ARREMESMEISF

-119 RAKSLIGQMKE
+119 KSKQLIGQMKA

-167 DISMGDSQRFQSLAL
+167 DISMGDSQRFQSLSL

-201 VNAGF
+201 INAGF

-221 QLKDEMSRGKISSQ
+221 QLKDEMSKGNISSQ

-278 ELGERIAPA
+278 ELGEKITPQ
-287 VIGAMELISEAIE
+287 VVSSMELVNEAIDD
-300 VCFDLF
+300 CFVVVNGLVDL
-306 NKYVDVIQEF
+306 VQEIDS
-316 NNSFKD
+316 SFKD
-322 AIGVSYFEAI
+322 MAGVSYFELL
-332 GAVLKVVLKLLKG
+332 GKSLKVVLKLLKG
-345 VIAASALMMKSYIK
+345 AFAVLGLVWRIIGK
-359 IGFFIVKVWVKGYTA
+359 IGVFVGGALVRYFGK
-374 LYKVLGKVW
+374 LYKV
-383 KAYAKLGAYISGALT
+383 
-398 KYFGGLYR
+398 
-406 AIKPVVDMLG
+406 IKPVVDLLGKMLG
-416 RMLGRA
+416 SA

-438 KTKSGRNLKEGE
+438 KTTSGRNLKEGE

-484 VNQLNNVLGDN
+484 VNQLNNVLSDN

-505 IVDQKKIYNDTLE
+505 IVDQKKIYNDTLQ

-566 KIEIEYIYSEDWYE
+566 KIEIEYMYSEDWYE

-592 INPDTNPEKYK
+592 INPDTNPEDYNYIK
-603 YTLNQIYILE
+603 NQIKQLIREYQKLLYSQNEGDINELY
-613 KELQNL
+613 KELN
-619 RQHLNKANIKD
+619 NAGV
-630 LENKYKTA
+630 KY
-638 QGYFYQNPTEN
+638 FRNPTED
-649 NLINLGIARGEFIN
+649 NLKELGEKRREYINKALP
-663 NKSFDLQNKKDYV
+663 
-676 ENELNLLQTLYDKIL
+676 
-691 DLQDEFN
+691 DLQDKKEYAESELNVWQNLYSNILKLYDEFYSFEGN
-698 SAEEEKSLEF
+698 NYADFINKIREIF
-708 QNRLKNFFQN
+708 NTQFNLKKFIDENF
-718 DSALSSL
+718 
-725 ITQKIK
+725 K
-731 SSKTSNKEKS
+731 SSDLTDEKKKLFS
-741 SLEKLLGPSSKTTKE
+741 KLLGENIFSSKE
-756 FTLRQFQ
+756 YALQQFQ
-763 TAIDFIDKLKETLI
+763 TIFAFIDKNKKTLI

-782 YRREIEK
+782 LRERIDNL
-789 ITIRPYSRNSLNE
+789 TGRPYSKNSLNDFSA
-802 LNEQLYDIQNN
+802 QLYSTQNN
-813 INNFGDALRFG
+813 INNFGDALKFG
-824 KNPFDIKFDLK
+824 KNPFDVKFKLT
-835 NLKAS
+835 NLKAV

-846 MYEVQRKMQLI
+846 MYEIQRKMQLI

-879 YDQLMNLYTLMK
+879 YEQLMNLYTLMK

-906 AGQAIGDLGN
+906 AGQAIGDLGS

-1014 LNNGVSGGS
+1014 LNSGIS
-1023 PSSVEFKIRGDVL
+1023 NSIPSSVEFKIRGDVL

>member
-30 FKRSVSDIG
+30 FKRSVSDTG
-39 SIKNLQVTFGNLAKG
+39 SIKNLQVSFGNLAKG
-54 IDKGSLSVEDF
+54 IDKGSLSVADF

-146 QTLMGFGVDVH
+146 QTLMGFGVDIN
-157 RVMPILRQLS
+157 RVMPILKQLS
-167 DISMGDSQRFQSLAL
+167 DISMGNSERFQSLAL

-201 VNAGF
+201 INAGF

-287 VIGAMELISEAIE
+287 VIGAMDLISEAIE

-345 VIAASALMMKSYIK
+345 VIAASALMMKAYIK

-422 YNSIDNALSP
+422 YNSIDNALFP
-432 NKKKVY
+432 KKKVY

-484 VNQLNNVLGDN
+484 VNQLNNVLDDN

-505 IVDQKKIYNDTLE
+505 IVDQKKIYNDTLQ

-566 KIEIEYIYSEDWYE
+566 KIEIEYMYSEDWYE

-592 INPDTNPEKYK
+592 INPDTNPEDYNYIK
-603 YTLNQIYILE
+603 NQIKQLIREYQKLLYSQNEGDINELY
-613 KELQNL
+613 KELNNAGVKYFRNPTEDNLKELGEKRREYINKALPDLQDKKEYAESELNVWQNLYSNILKLYDEFYSFEGNNYADFVNKIREIFNTQFNLKKFIEENFKSSDLTDEQKKLFSKLLGENISSSKEYALQQFQAIFAFIDKNKKTLIKRLVNL
-619 RQHLNKANIKD
+619 RQRID
-630 LENKYKTA
+630 
-638 QGYFYQNPTEN
+638 
-649 NLINLGIARGEFIN
+649 NLTG
-663 NKSFDLQNKKDYV
+663 
-676 ENELNLLQTLYDKIL
+676 
-691 DLQDEFN
+691 
-698 SAEEEKSLEF
+698 
-708 QNRLKNFFQN
+708 
-718 DSALSSL
+718 
-725 ITQKIK
+725 
-731 SSKTSNKEKS
+731 
-741 SLEKLLGPSSKTTKE
+741 
-756 FTLRQFQ
+756 
-763 TAIDFIDKLKETLI
+763 
-777 KKLVN
+777 
-782 YRREIEK
+782 
-789 ITIRPYSRNSLNE
+789 RPYSKNSLNDFSA
-802 LNEQLYDIQNN
+802 QLENIQNN

-824 KNPFDIKFDLK
+824 KNPFDIKFNLT
-835 NLKAS
+835 NLKAA

-1014 LNNGVSGGS
+1014 LNSGVSGGS

>member
-16 FQNSLNQSKRQVKD
+16 FQNSLNQSKRQVRD
-30 FKRSVSDIG
+30 FKRSVSDTG

-65 STSLVGLGTKA
+65 STSLAGLGTKA
-76 GAVAAAVGAAAAVI
+76 GAVAAAVGAAAAVL
-90 GVIVSKSVQ
+90 GVIVGKSVQ
-99 ARREMESMEVSF
+99 ARREMESMEISF

-119 RAKSLIGQMKE
+119 KSKQLIGQMKA

-167 DISMGDSQRFQSLAL
+167 DISMGDSQRFQSLSL

-201 VNAGF
+201 INAGF

-221 QLKDEMSRGKISSQ
+221 QLKDEMSKGNISSQ

-278 ELGERIAPA
+278 ELGEKITPQ
-287 VIGAMELISEAIE
+287 VVSSMELVNEAIDD
-300 VCFDLF
+300 CFVVVNGLVDL
-306 NKYVDVIQEF
+306 VQEIDS
-316 NNSFKD
+316 SFKD
-322 AIGVSYFEAI
+322 MAGVSYFELL
-332 GAVLKVVLKLLKG
+332 GKSLKVVLKLLKG
-345 VIAASALMMKSYIK
+345 AFAVLGLVWRIIGK
-359 IGFFIVKVWVKGYTA
+359 IGVFVGGALVKYFGK
-374 LYKVLGKVW
+374 LYKV
-383 KAYAKLGAYISGALT
+383 
-398 KYFGGLYR
+398 
-406 AIKPVVDMLG
+406 IKPVVDLLGKMLG
-416 RMLGRA
+416 TA

-438 KTKSGRNLKEGE
+438 KTTSGRNLKEGE

-484 VNQLNNVLGDN
+484 VNQLNNVLDDN
-495 NKVLNKNKKS
+495 NKVLNRNKKS
-505 IVDQKKIYNDTLE
+505 IVDQKKIYNDTLQ

-566 KIEIEYIYSEDWYE
+566 KIEIEYMYSEDWYE

-603 YTLNQIYILE
+603 YTLNQIYTLE

-619 RQHLNKANIKD
+619 RQHINKANIKD
-630 LENKYKTA
+630 LEDKYIKA
-638 QGYFYQNPTEN
+638 KGYFYQNPTEN

-663 NKSFDLQNKKDYV
+663 NKSFDLQSKKEYV

-698 SAEEEKSLEF
+698 SAEEKKSLEF
-708 QNRLKNFFQN
+708 QNRLKNFFQY

-731 SSKTSNKEKS
+731 SAETSNKEKNA
-741 SLEKLLGPSSKTTKE
+741 LQKLLGLSFQTTKE
-756 FTLRQFQ
+756 DTSKQFQ
-763 TAIDFIDKLKETLI
+763 TAINFIDKLKETLI
-777 KKLVN
+777 KELVN
-782 YRREIEK
+782 YRKEIEK
-789 ITIRPYSRNSLNE
+789 VSIRPYSRNSLND
-802 LNEQLYDIQNN
+802 LNEQLQDTQDN

-824 KNPFDIKFDLK
+824 KNPFDIKFDLT
-835 NLKAS
+835 NLKAA
-840 REQYQL
+840 RESYQL
-846 MYEVQRKMQLI
+846 MYEIQRKMQLI

-940 ATASAEAGK
+940 ATASAQAGK

-1014 LNNGVSGGS
+1014 LNNGVSGDIQ
-1023 PSSVEFKIRGDVL
+1023 SSVEFKIRGDVL

>member
-30 FKRSVSDIG
+30 FKKSVSDTG

-54 IDKGSLSVEDF
+54 IDKGSLSIEDF
-65 STSLVGLGTKA
+65 STSLAGLGTKA
-76 GAVAAAVGAAAAVI
+76 GAVAAAVGAAAAVL

-99 ARREMESMEVSF
+99 ARREMESMEISF

-119 RAKSLIGQMKE
+119 KSKQLIGQMKA

-201 VNAGF
+201 INAGF

-221 QLKDEMSRGKISSQ
+221 QLKDEMSKGNISSQ

-278 ELGERIAPA
+278 ELGEKITPQ
-287 VIGAMELISEAIE
+287 VVSSMELVNEAIDD
-300 VCFDLF
+300 CFVVVNGLVDL
-306 NKYVDVIQEF
+306 VQEIDS
-316 NNSFKD
+316 SFKD
-322 AIGVSYFEAI
+322 MAGVSYFELL
-332 GAVLKVVLKLLKG
+332 GKSLKVVLKLLKG
-345 VIAASALMMKSYIK
+345 AFAVLGLVWRIIGK
-359 IGFFIVKVWVKGYTA
+359 IGAFVGGALVRYFGK
-374 LYKVLGKVW
+374 LYKV
-383 KAYAKLGAYISGALT
+383 
-398 KYFGGLYR
+398 
-406 AIKPVVDMLG
+406 IKPVVDLLGKMLG
-416 RMLGRA
+416 SS

-438 KTKSGRNLKEGE
+438 KTTSGRNLKEGE

-484 VNQLNNVLGDN
+484 VNQLNNVLDDN
-495 NKVLNKNKKS
+495 YKVLNRNKKS
-505 IVDQKKIYNDTLE
+505 IVDQKKIYNDTLQ

-566 KIEIEYIYSEDWYE
+566 KIEIEYMYSEDWYE

-603 YTLNQIYILE
+603 YTLNQIYTLE

-630 LENKYKTA
+630 LEKKYKTV

-663 NKSFDLQNKKDYV
+663 NKSFDLQNKKEYV

-698 SAEEEKSLEF
+698 SAEEGKNLEF

-731 SSKTSNKEKS
+731 SAETSNKEKNA
-741 SLEKLLGPSSKTTKE
+741 LAKLLYHSIKTTKE
-756 FTLRQFQ
+756 DALKQFK
-763 TAIDFIDKLKETLI
+763 TAINFIDKLKEILI
-777 KKLVN
+777 KKLVS
-782 YRREIEK
+782 YRGEIEK
-789 ITIRPYSRNSLNE
+789 VIIRPYSRNSLND
-802 LNEQLYDIQNN
+802 LNEQLQDTQNN

-824 KNPFDIKFDLK
+824 KNPFDIKFNLT
-835 NLKAS
+835 NLKAA

-906 AGQAIGDLGN
+906 AGQAIGGLGS

-1014 LNNGVSGGS
+1014 LNSGVSNS
-1023 PSSVEFKIRGDVL
+1023 IPSSVEFKIRGDVL
-1036 YGVLHNFNKIHNKIR
+1036 YGVLQNFNKIHNKIR

>member
-30 FKRSVSDIG
+30 FKKSVSDTG

-54 IDKGSLSVEDF
+54 IDKGNLSIEDF
-65 STSLVGLGTKA
+65 STSLAGLGTKA
-76 GAVAAAVGAAAAVI
+76 GAVAAAVGAAAAVL

-99 ARREMESMEVSF
+99 ARREMESMEISF

-119 RAKSLIGQMKE
+119 KSKQLIGQMKA

-146 QTLMGFGVDVH
+146 QTLIGFGVDVH

-167 DISMGDSQRFQSLAL
+167 DISMGDSQRFQSLSL

-221 QLKDEMSRGKISSQ
+221 QLKDEMSKGNISSQ
-235 DIANAFA
+235 DVANAFA
-242 AATQEGGKFY
+242 AATEEGGKFY

-278 ELGERIAPA
+278 ELGEKITPQ
-287 VIGAMELISEAIE
+287 VVSSMELVNEAIDD
-300 VCFDLF
+300 CFVVVNGLVDL
-306 NKYVDVIQEF
+306 VQEIDS
-316 NNSFKD
+316 SFKD
-322 AIGVSYFEAI
+322 MAGVSYFELL
-332 GAVLKVVLKLLKG
+332 GKSLKVVLKLLKG
-345 VIAASALMMKSYIK
+345 AFAVLGLVWRIIGK
-359 IGFFIVKVWVKGYTA
+359 IGAFVG
-374 LYKVLGKVW
+374 
-383 KAYAKLGAYISGALT
+383 GALVR
-398 KYFGGLYR
+398 YFGKLYSV
-406 AIKPVVDMLG
+406 IKPVVDLLG
-416 RMLGRA
+416 KILGSA

-438 KTKSGRNLKEGE
+438 KTTSGRNLKEGE

-484 VNQLNNVLGDN
+484 ANQLNNVLGDN
-495 NKVLNKNKKS
+495 NKVLNRNKKS
-505 IVDQKKIYNDTLE
+505 IVDQKKIYNDTLQ

-566 KIEIEYIYSEDWYE
+566 KIEIEYMYSEDWYE

-603 YTLNQIYILE
+603 YTLNQIYTLE

-619 RQHLNKANIKD
+619 RKHINKANIKD
-630 LENKYKTA
+630 LEDKYIKA
-638 QGYFYQNPTEN
+638 KGYFYQNPTEN
-649 NLINLGIARGEFIN
+649 NLINLGIARGKFVN
-663 NKSFDLQNKKDYV
+663 TKSFDLQSKKEYV
-676 ENELNLLQTLYDKIL
+676 ENELNLLQTFYDKIL

-708 QNRLKNFFQN
+708 LNRLKNFFQN

-725 ITQKIK
+725 IVQKMK
-731 SSKTSNKEKS
+731 SAKISNTEKS
-741 SLEKLLGPSSKTTKE
+741 DLQNLLGPSLKTTTEQTSK
-756 FTLRQFQ
+756 QFQ

-777 KKLVN
+777 KELVN
-782 YRREIEK
+782 YRRDIKK
-789 ITIRPYSRNSLNE
+789 IKIHPYSRNSLND
-802 LNEQLYDIQNN
+802 LDEQLQDTQNN

-835 NLKAS
+835 NLKAA

-846 MYEVQRKMQLI
+846 MYEIQRKMQLI

-862 PQAGINFAQN
+862 PQAGFAQN

-879 YDQLMNLYTLMK
+879 YEQLMNLYTLMK

-906 AGQAIGDLGN
+906 AGQAIGGLGN

>member
-30 FKRSVSDIG
+30 FKRSVSDTG

-65 STSLVGLGTKA
+65 STSLAGLGTKA
-76 GAVAAAVGAAAAVI
+76 GAVAAAVGAAAAVL

-99 ARREMESMEVSF
+99 ARREMESMEISF

-119 RAKSLIGQMKE
+119 KSKQLIGQMKA

-146 QTLMGFGVDVH
+146 QTLMGFGVDIH

-167 DISMGDSQRFQSLAL
+167 DISMGDSQRFQSLSL

-221 QLKDEMSRGKISSQ
+221 QLKDEMSKGNISSQ

-278 ELGERIAPA
+278 ELGEKITPQ
-287 VIGAMELISEAIE
+287 VVSSMELVNEAIDD
-300 VCFDLF
+300 CFVVVNGLVDL
-306 NKYVDVIQEF
+306 VQEIDS
-316 NNSFKD
+316 SFKD
-322 AIGVSYFEAI
+322 MAGVSYFELL
-332 GAVLKVVLKLLKG
+332 GKSLKVVLKLLKG
-345 VIAASALMMKSYIK
+345 AFAVLGLVWRIIGK
-359 IGFFIVKVWVKGYTA
+359 IGVFVEGALVRYFGK
-374 LYKVLGKVW
+374 LYK
-383 KAYAKLGAYISGALT
+383 
-398 KYFGGLYR
+398 
-406 AIKPVVDMLG
+406 AIKPVVDLLGKMLG
-416 RMLGRA
+416 SA

-438 KTKSGRNLKEGE
+438 KTTSGRNLKEGE

-484 VNQLNNVLGDN
+484 ANQLNNVLSDN
-495 NKVLNKNKKS
+495 NKVLNRNKKS
-505 IVDQKKIYNDTLE
+505 IVDQKKIYNDTLQ

-566 KIEIEYIYSEDWYE
+566 KIEIDYMYSEDWYE

-603 YTLNQIYILE
+603 YTLNQIYTLE

-619 RQHLNKANIKD
+619 RQHINKANIKD
-630 LENKYKTA
+630 LEDKYIKA
-638 QGYFYQNPTEN
+638 KGYFYQNPTEN

-663 NKSFDLQNKKDYV
+663 NKSFDLQSKKEYV

-698 SAEEEKSLEF
+698 SAEEKKSLEF
-708 QNRLKNFFQN
+708 QNRLQNFFQY

-731 SSKTSNKEKS
+731 SAETSNKEKNA
-741 SLEKLLGPSSKTTKE
+741 LQKLLVTSFQTTKE
-756 FTLRQFQ
+756 DTSKQFQ
-763 TAIDFIDKLKETLI
+763 TAINFIDKLKETLI
-777 KKLVN
+777 KELVN
-782 YRREIEK
+782 YRKEIEK
-789 ITIRPYSRNSLNE
+789 VSIRPYSRNSLND
-802 LNEQLYDIQNN
+802 LNEQLQDTQNN

-824 KNPFDIKFDLK
+824 KNPFDIKFDLT
-835 NLKAS
+835 NLKAA

-906 AGQAIGDLGN
+906 AGQAIGDLGS

-1014 LNNGVSGGS
+1014 LNSGVSGGS

>member
-30 FKRSVSDIG
+30 FKRSVSDTG
-39 SIKNLQVTFGNLAKG
+39 SIKNLQVSFGNLAKG

-65 STSLVGLGTKA
+65 STSLAGLGTKA

-99 ARREMESMEVSF
+99 ARREMESMEISF

-119 RAKSLIGQMKE
+119 KSKQLIGQMKA

-146 QTLMGFGVDVH
+146 QTLMGFGVDIN
-157 RVMPILRQLS
+157 RVMPILKQLS

-221 QLKDEMSRGKISSQ
+221 QLKDEMSKGNISSQ

-242 AATQEGGKFY
+242 AATEEGGKFY

-278 ELGERIAPA
+278 ELGEKITPQ
-287 VIGAMELISEAIE
+287 VVSSMELVNEAIDD
-300 VCFDLF
+300 CFVVVNGLVDL
-306 NKYVDVIQEF
+306 VQEIDS
-316 NNSFKD
+316 SFKD
-322 AIGVSYFEAI
+322 MAGVSYFELL
-332 GAVLKVVLKLLKG
+332 GKSLKVVLKLLKG
-345 VIAASALMMKSYIK
+345 AFAVLGLVWRIIGK
-359 IGFFIVKVWVKGYTA
+359 IGAFVGGALVRYFGK
-374 LYKVLGKVW
+374 LYKV
-383 KAYAKLGAYISGALT
+383 
-398 KYFGGLYR
+398 
-406 AIKPVVDMLG
+406 IKPVIDLLGKMLG
-416 RMLGRA
+416 SA

-438 KTKSGRNLKEGE
+438 KTTSGRNLKEGE

-478 KREISK
+478 KREISNA
-484 VNQLNNVLGDN
+484 NQLNNVLNDN
-495 NKVLNKNKKS
+495 NKVLNRNKKS
-505 IVDQKKIYNDTLE
+505 IADQKKIYNDTLE

-566 KIEIEYIYSEDWYE
+566 KIEIEYMYSEDWYE

-603 YTLNQIYILE
+603 YMLNQIYTLE

-619 RQHLNKANIKD
+619 RQHLNKDDIKE
-630 LENKYKTA
+630 LEAQYKTA
-638 QGYFYQNPTEN
+638 QDSFYQNPTEN
-649 NLINLGIARGEFIN
+649 NLINLGIARTKFIN
-663 NKSFDLQNKKDYV
+663 NKSFDLQSKKEYV

-691 DLQDEFN
+691 DLQDEFD
-698 SAEEEKSLEF
+698 SAEEKKSLEF
-708 QNRLKNFFQN
+708 QNRLTNFFYN
-718 DSALSSL
+718 DRALTSL
-725 ITQKIK
+725 IAQKIK
-731 SSKTSNKEKS
+731 SAETSKKEKDA
-741 SLEKLLGPSSKTTKE
+741 LQKLLEIPYQTTKE
-756 FTLRQFQ
+756 DALKQFQ
-763 TAIDFIDKLKETLI
+763 TAINFLDKLKETLI
-777 KKLVN
+777 KKLVS
-782 YRREIEK
+782 YRGEIKEV
-789 ITIRPYSRNSLNE
+789 IIRPYSKNSLNE
-802 LNEQLYDIQNN
+802 LNEQLQDAQDN

-835 NLKAS
+835 NLNAA
-840 REQYQL
+840 REQYQI

-906 AGQAIGDLGN
+906 AGQAIGDLGS

-940 ATASAEAGK
+940 ATASAQAGK

-1014 LNNGVSGGS
+1014 LNSGVSGGS

>member
-16 FQNSLNQSKRQVKD
+16 FQNSLNQSKRQVRD
-30 FKRSVSDIG
+30 FKRSVSDTG
-39 SIKNLQVTFGNLAKG
+39 SIKNLQVSFGNLAKG
-54 IDKGSLSVEDF
+54 IDKGSLSIDDF
-65 STSLVGLGTKA
+65 STSLAGLGTKA
-76 GAVAAAVGAAAAVI
+76 GAVAAAVGAAAAVL

-99 ARREMESMEVSF
+99 ARREMESMEISF

-119 RAKSLIGQMKE
+119 KSKQLIGQMKA

-146 QTLMGFGVDVH
+146 QTLMGFGVDIH

-167 DISMGDSQRFQSLAL
+167 DISMGDSQRFQSLSL

-221 QLKDEMSRGKISSQ
+221 QLKDEMSKGNISSQ

-278 ELGERIAPA
+278 ELGEKITPQ
-287 VIGAMELISEAIE
+287 VVSSMELVNEAIDD
-300 VCFDLF
+300 CFVVVNGLVDL
-306 NKYVDVIQEF
+306 VQEIDS
-316 NNSFKD
+316 SFKD
-322 AIGVSYFEAI
+322 MAGVSYFELL
-332 GAVLKVVLKLLKG
+332 GKSLKVVLKLLKG
-345 VIAASALMMKSYIK
+345 AFAVLGLVWRIIGK
-359 IGFFIVKVWVKGYTA
+359 IGVFVEGALVRYFGK
-374 LYKVLGKVW
+374 LYK
-383 KAYAKLGAYISGALT
+383 
-398 KYFGGLYR
+398 
-406 AIKPVVDMLG
+406 AIKPVVDLLGKMLG
-416 RMLGRA
+416 SA

-438 KTKSGRNLKEGE
+438 KTTSGRNLKEGE

-484 VNQLNNVLGDN
+484 ANQLNNVLSDN
-495 NKVLNKNKKS
+495 NKVLNRNKKS
-505 IVDQKKIYNDTLE
+505 IVDQKKIYNDTLQ

-566 KIEIEYIYSEDWYE
+566 KIEIEYMYSEDWYE

-603 YTLNQIYILE
+603 YTLNQIYTLE

-619 RQHLNKANIKD
+619 RQHINKANIKD
-630 LENKYKTA
+630 LEDKYIKA
-638 QGYFYQNPTEN
+638 KGYFYQNPTEN

-663 NKSFDLQNKKDYV
+663 NKSFDLQSKKEYV

-698 SAEEEKSLEF
+698 SAEEKKSLEF
-708 QNRLKNFFQN
+708 QNRLKNFFQY

-731 SSKTSNKEKS
+731 SAETSNKEKNA
-741 SLEKLLGPSSKTTKE
+741 LQKLLVTSFQTTKE
-756 FTLRQFQ
+756 DTSKQFQ
-763 TAIDFIDKLKETLI
+763 TAINFIDKLKETLI
-777 KKLVN
+777 KELVN
-782 YRREIEK
+782 YRKEIEK
-789 ITIRPYSRNSLNE
+789 VSIRPYSRNSLND
-802 LNEQLYDIQNN
+802 LNEQLQDTQNN

-824 KNPFDIKFDLK
+824 KNPFDIKFNLT
-835 NLKAS
+835 NLKAA

-906 AGQAIGDLGN
+906 AGQAIGDLGS

-1014 LNNGVSGGS
+1014 LNSGVSGGS

>member
-16 FQNSLNQSKRQVKD
+16 FQNSLNQSKRQVRD
-30 FKRSVSDIG
+30 FKRSVSDTG

-65 STSLVGLGTKA
+65 STSLAGLGTKA
-76 GAVAAAVGAAAAVI
+76 GAVAAAVGAAAAVL
-90 GVIVSKSVQ
+90 GVIVGKSVQ
-99 ARREMESMEVSF
+99 ARREMESMEISF

-119 RAKSLIGQMKE
+119 KSKQLIGQMKA

-167 DISMGDSQRFQSLAL
+167 DISMGDSQRFQSLSL

-201 VNAGF
+201 INAGF

-221 QLKDEMSRGKISSQ
+221 QLKDEMSKGNISSQ

-278 ELGERIAPA
+278 ELGEKITPQ
-287 VIGAMELISEAIE
+287 VVSSMELVNEAIDD
-300 VCFDLF
+300 CFVVVNGLVDL
-306 NKYVDVIQEF
+306 VQEIDS
-316 NNSFKD
+316 SFKD
-322 AIGVSYFEAI
+322 MAGVSYFELL
-332 GAVLKVVLKLLKG
+332 GKSLKVVLKLLKG
-345 VIAASALMMKSYIK
+345 AFAVLGLVWRIIGK
-359 IGFFIVKVWVKGYTA
+359 IGVFVGGALVKYFGK
-374 LYKVLGKVW
+374 LYKV
-383 KAYAKLGAYISGALT
+383 
-398 KYFGGLYR
+398 
-406 AIKPVVDMLG
+406 IKPVVDLLGKMLG
-416 RMLGRA
+416 SA

-438 KTKSGRNLKEGE
+438 KTTSGRNLKEGE

-484 VNQLNNVLGDN
+484 VNQLNNVLDDN
-495 NKVLNKNKKS
+495 YKVLNRNKKS
-505 IVDQKKIYNDTLE
+505 IVDQKKIYNDTLQ

-566 KIEIEYIYSEDWYE
+566 KIEIEYMYSEDWYE

-603 YTLNQIYILE
+603 YTLNQIYTLE

-619 RQHLNKANIKD
+619 RQHINKANIKD
-630 LENKYKTA
+630 LEDKYIKA
-638 QGYFYQNPTEN
+638 KGYFYQNPTEN

-663 NKSFDLQNKKDYV
+663 NKSFDLQSKKEYV

-698 SAEEEKSLEF
+698 SAEEKKSLEF
-708 QNRLKNFFQN
+708 QNRLKNFFQY

-731 SSKTSNKEKS
+731 SAETSNKEKNA
-741 SLEKLLGPSSKTTKE
+741 LQKLLGLSFQTTKE
-756 FTLRQFQ
+756 DTSKQFQ
-763 TAIDFIDKLKETLI
+763 TAINFIDKLKETLI
-777 KKLVN
+777 KELVN
-782 YRREIEK
+782 YRKEIEK
-789 ITIRPYSRNSLNE
+789 VSIRPYSRNSLND
-802 LNEQLYDIQNN
+802 LNEQLQDTQDN

-824 KNPFDIKFDLK
+824 KNPFDIKFDLT
-835 NLKAS
+835 NLKAA
-840 REQYQL
+840 RESYQL
-846 MYEVQRKMQLI
+846 MYEIQRKMQLI

-940 ATASAEAGK
+940 ATASAQAGK

-1014 LNNGVSGGS
+1014 LNSGVSGGS

>member
-30 FKRSVSDIG
+30 FKRSVSDTG
-39 SIKNLQVTFGNLAKG
+39 SIKNLQVSFGNLAKG

-76 GAVAAAVGAAAAVI
+76 GAVAAAVGAAAAVL
-90 GVIVSKSVQ
+90 GVIVGKAVQ
-99 ARREMESMEVSF
+99 ARREMESMEISF

-119 RAKSLIGQMKE
+119 KSKQLIGQMKA

-167 DISMGDSQRFQSLAL
+167 DISMGDSQRFQSLSL

-201 VNAGF
+201 INAGF

-221 QLKDEMSRGKISSQ
+221 QLKDEMSKGNISSQ

-242 AATQEGGKFY
+242 AATEEGGKFY

-278 ELGERIAPA
+278 ELGEKITPQ
-287 VIGAMELISEAIE
+287 VVSSMELVNEAIDD
-300 VCFDLF
+300 CFVVVNGLVDL
-306 NKYVDVIQEF
+306 VQEIDS
-316 NNSFKD
+316 SFKD
-322 AIGVSYFEAI
+322 MSGVSYFELL
-332 GAVLKVVLKLLKG
+332 GKSLKVVLKLLKG
-345 VIAASALMMKSYIK
+345 AFAVLGLVWRIIGK
-359 IGFFIVKVWVKGYTA
+359 IGVFVGGA
-374 LYKVLGKVW
+374 LVRYFGKIYKV
-383 KAYAKLGAYISGALT
+383 
-398 KYFGGLYR
+398 
-406 AIKPVVDMLG
+406 IKPVVDLLGKMLG
-416 RMLGRA
+416 SA

-438 KTKSGRNLKEGE
+438 KTTSGRNLKEGE
-450 VYSYQKTENGK
+450 VYSYQRTENGK

-484 VNQLNNVLGDN
+484 ANQLNKVLDDN
-495 NKVLNKNKKS
+495 NKVLNRNKKS
-505 IVDQKKIYNDTLE
+505 IVDQKKIYNDTLQ

-566 KIEIEYIYSEDWYE
+566 KIEIEYMFSEDWYE

-592 INPDTNPEKYK
+592 INPDTNPEDYNYIK
-603 YTLNQIYILE
+603 NQIKQLIREYQKILYSQNE
-613 KELQNL
+613 GDINELY
-619 RQHLNKANIKD
+619 KD
-630 LENKYKTA
+630 LNNAGVKY
-638 QGYFYQNPTEN
+638 FNNPTEDNLKQLGEKRKEYIQKALPDLQDKKEYAESELNVWQNLYSNILKLYDDFYSFEGN
-649 NLINLGIARGEFIN
+649 NYAEFIN
-663 NKSFDLQNKKDYV
+663 KIREIFNTQFNLKKFIE
-676 ENELNLLQTLYDKIL
+676 EN
-691 DLQDEFN
+691 F
-698 SAEEEKSLEF
+698 
-708 QNRLKNFFQN
+708 
-718 DSALSSL
+718 
-725 ITQKIK
+725 K
-731 SSKTSNKEKS
+731 SSDLTVEQRRLFSNLIGENIS
-741 SLEKLLGPSSKTTKE
+741 SSKE
-756 FTLRQFQ
+756 YALQQFQ
-763 TAIDFIDKLKETLI
+763 TIFAFIDKNKKTLI

-782 YRREIEK
+782 LRERIDNL
-789 ITIRPYSRNSLNE
+789 TGHPYSKNSLNDFSA
-802 LNEQLYDIQNN
+802 QLENIQNN
-813 INNFGDALRFG
+813 INNFGDGLRFG
-824 KNPFDIKFDLK
+824 KNPFDIKFNLT
-835 NLKAS
+835 NLKAA
-840 REQYQL
+840 REQYQM
-846 MYEVQRKMQLI
+846 MYEIQRKMQLI

-879 YDQLMNLYTLMK
+879 YEQLMNLYTLMK

-906 AGQAIGDLGN
+906 AGQAIGGLGN

-940 ATASAEAGK
+940 ATASASAGK

-1014 LNNGVSGGS
+1014 LNSGVSGGS